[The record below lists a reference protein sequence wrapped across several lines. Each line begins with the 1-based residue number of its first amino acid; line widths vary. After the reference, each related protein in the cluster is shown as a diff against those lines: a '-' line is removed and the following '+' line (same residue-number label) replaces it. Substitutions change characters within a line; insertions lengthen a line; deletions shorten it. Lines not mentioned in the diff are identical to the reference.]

1 MKKKLGVIITLL
13 TLCICLMTPQ
23 MHAQAASGKTTIAV
37 SSGSI
42 NIGQTVTVTAK
53 ALSASG
59 DSAYA
64 NMVLT
69 YDAGILEFVSCTAT
83 YGGGGG
89 SISVANDSF
98 SVTLKAIS
106 AGKASISL
114 SATDGVIFST
124 AEELDSMAGSSTSV
138 TVNNEAAGS
147 STGNNSSAGT
157 TGGNSAGTGSNNNT
171 GSNTNTAALSA
182 DNSLKALTI
191 SPGTLSPAF
200 KGSTTKYT
208 ATVDNSVTSIAV
220 SATPVNE
227 KATIESVTG
236 NTNLAVGANVVKI
249 VVKAENGTTATYK
262 ITVTRQAAGNAG
274 TTGCETTTT
283 GGENGDS
290 ENGDAETPEDTEEVP
305 ATETPAS
312 QADVVINDTTYH
324 ISDSFTEEQIPADF
338 TEATVQ
344 FRGTECRGL
353 TFNKGTISLIY
364 LETDNVDSTIGR
376 FFIYDE
382 TRDVVYDF
390 MKFTSGESS
399 YVIPLLAPLDSVL
412 PDSYVQVSLQMP
424 ESTVMTAYQLPA
436 AEGEEA
442 SDFYVFYAVNQDGT
456 EGWYQYDAAEGT
468 YQRVNGNIT
477 ETADSSSDDLA
488 ELQSEYDELSRKYKD
503 AKSFSRN
510 MIAVIIFVLAV
521 AVVIGLNIIFFG
533 RKKKGKD
540 ELIEDDNVELEDAEY
555 DEDTDEDLD
564 EDEVEDTENDKKH
577 FFGKFHGLRKKRN
590 NADDFLMDEDED
602 FSENQIKKN
611 STQADITIIG
621 TQPEISQE
629 KTIDLVLD
637 EPSQEKTKKAEKI
650 ESERAKVKE
659 TKDAEDDDYFD
670 DEEEYIE
677 EEHPINRAYREW
689 NDYEDEFPAPVK
701 KTVTEQTSEKK
712 SSEENQK
719 TQPEKNET
727 SVKKEKGLEVFD
739 LNDL

>member
-23 MHAQAASGKTTIAV
+23 MHAKAASGKTTIAV
-37 SSGSI
+37 SVGSL

-64 NMVLT
+64 NMVLN
-69 YDAGILEFVSCTAT
+69 YDAGILEFVSCNAT

-89 SISVANDSF
+89 SISVASDSF

-114 SATDGVIFST
+114 SATDGVIYGT
-124 AEELDSMAGSSTSV
+124 EEELDSMAGSSTSV
-138 TVNNEAAGS
+138 TVKNEAAGS
-147 STGNNSSAGT
+147 NTGN
-157 TGGNSAGTGSNNNT
+157 NNNT

-236 NTNLAVGANVVKI
+236 NTNLAVGANVVQI

-262 ITVTRQAAGNAG
+262 ITVTRQAAG
-274 TTGCETTTT
+274 TTGSETTTT
-283 GGENGDS
+283 GGENGDDG
-290 ENGDAETPEDTEEVP
+290 NGDSETPEDTEEVDT
-305 ATETPAS
+305 TETPVSA
-312 QADVVINDTTYH
+312 ADVVINNTTYH
-324 ISDSFTEEQIPADF
+324 IADNFTEEQIPADF
-338 TEATVQ
+338 TEATVN

-353 TFNKGTISLIY
+353 TFDKGTISLIY
-364 LETDNVDSTIGR
+364 LETDNVDATTGR

-390 MKFTSGESS
+390 MKFTAGESS

-412 PDSYVQVSLQMP
+412 PESYVQVSLQMP
-424 ESTVMTAYQLPA
+424 ENTVMTAYQLPV
-436 AEGEEA
+436 EDGEEA
-442 SDFYVFYAVNQDGT
+442 SDFYIFYGVNQDGT

-488 ELQSEYDELSRKYKD
+488 ALQSEYDELSKKYKD

-510 MIAVIIFVLAV
+510 MIAVLIFVLAI
-521 AVVIGLNIIFFG
+521 AVVIILNIVLFG

-540 ELIEDDNVELEDAEY
+540 ELLEDDNVELEDAEY
-555 DEDTDEDLD
+555 DEDID
-564 EDEVEDTENDKKH
+564 EDEVEDTETDKKPL
-577 FFGKFHGLRKKRN
+577 FGKFHGFRKKE
-590 NADDFLMDEDED
+590 DDSLLDEGD
-602 FSENQIKKN
+602 
-611 STQADITIIG
+611 
-621 TQPEISQE
+621 EISQE

-677 EEHPINRAYREW
+677 EDHPINRAYREW
-689 NDYEDEFPAPVK
+689 NDYEDEIPAPVK
-701 KTVTEQTSEKK
+701 KTVTEQTSEQK
-712 SSEENQK
+712 SSEEDQK

>member
-23 MHAQAASGKTTIAV
+23 MHAKAASGKTTIAV
-37 SSGSI
+37 SAGSL

-69 YDAGILEFVSCTAT
+69 YDAGILEFVSCNAT

-89 SISVANDSF
+89 SISVASDSF

-114 SATDGVIFST
+114 SATDGVIYGT
-124 AEELDSMAGSSTSV
+124 EEELDSMAGSSTSV
-138 TVNNEAAGS
+138 TVKNEAAGS
-147 STGNNSSAGT
+147 NTGN
-157 TGGNSAGTGSNNNT
+157 NNNT

-236 NTNLAVGANVVKI
+236 NTNLAVGANVVQI

-262 ITVTRQAAGNAG
+262 ITVTRQAAG
-274 TTGCETTTT
+274 TTGSETTTT
-283 GGENGDS
+283 GGENGDDGNVDS
-290 ENGDAETPEDTEEVP
+290 ETPEDTEEVDT
-305 ATETPAS
+305 TETPVSA
-312 QADVVINDTTYH
+312 ADVVINNTTYH
-324 ISDSFTEEQIPADF
+324 IADNFTEEQIPSDF
-338 TEATVQ
+338 TEATVN
-344 FRGTECRGL
+344 FRGAECRGL

-364 LETDNVDSTIGR
+364 LETDNVDATTGR

-390 MKFTSGESS
+390 MKFTAGESS
-399 YVIPLLAPLDSVL
+399 YAIPLLAPLDSVL
-412 PDSYVQVSLQMP
+412 PESYVQVSLQMP
-424 ESTVMTAYQLPA
+424 ENTVMTAYQLPA
-436 AEGEEA
+436 EDGEEA
-442 SDFYVFYAVNQDGT
+442 SDFYIFYGVNQDGT

-488 ELQSEYDELSRKYKD
+488 ALQSEYDELSKKYKD

-510 MIAVIIFVLAV
+510 MIAVIIFVLAI
-521 AVVIGLNIIFFG
+521 AVVIILNIVLFG

-540 ELIEDDNVELEDAEY
+540 ELLEDNDSENEESEY
-555 DEDTDEDLD
+555 ESDE
-564 EDEVEDTENDKKH
+564 EDEFVEKSPEAPMKNAEN
-577 FFGKFHGLRKKRN
+577 
-590 NADDFLMDEDED
+590 
-602 FSENQIKKN
+602 
-611 STQADITIIG
+611 
-621 TQPEISQE
+621 
-629 KTIDLVLD
+629 
-637 EPSQEKTKKAEKI
+637 TKKASKAGQTARTNKAGKPKKAE
-650 ESERAKVKE
+650 E
-659 TKDAEDDDYFD
+659 TEEAQEFEEDEDDYFD

-689 NDYEDEFPAPVK
+689 NDYEDEIPSPSK
-701 KTVTEQTSEKK
+701 KPVTEEMSEKK
-712 SSEENQK
+712 SPIENEKMDVPQ
-719 TQPEKNET
+719 KNE
-727 SVKKEKGLEVFD
+727 KGMEVFD

>member
-23 MHAQAASGKTTIAV
+23 MHAKAASGKTTIAV
-37 SSGSI
+37 SAGSL

-69 YDAGILEFVSCTAT
+69 YDAGILEFVSCNAT

-89 SISVANDSF
+89 SISVASDSF

-114 SATDGVIFST
+114 SATDGVIYGT
-124 AEELDSMAGSSTSV
+124 EEELDSMAGSSTSV
-138 TVNNEAAGS
+138 TVKNEAAGS
-147 STGNNSSAGT
+147 NTGNNSSAGNN
-157 TGGNSAGTGSNNNT
+157 GSSGSNGNAGNGSSSGTGSNNNT
-171 GSNTNTAALSA
+171 GSNTAALSA

-236 NTNLAVGANVVKI
+236 NTNLAVGTNVVKI

-262 ITVTRQAAGNAG
+262 ITVTRQDAGNSGSAAA
-274 TTGCETTTT
+274 TT
-283 GGENGDS
+283 GGENGDDG
-290 ENGDAETPEDTEEVP
+290 NGDSETPEDTEEVDT
-305 ATETPAS
+305 TETPVSA
-312 QADVVINDTTYH
+312 ADVVINNTTYH
-324 ISDSFTEEQIPADF
+324 IADNFTEEQIPADF
-338 TEATVQ
+338 TEATVH

-364 LETDNVDSTIGR
+364 LETDNVDATTGR

-390 MKFTSGESS
+390 MKFTAGESS

-412 PDSYVQVSLQMP
+412 PESYVQVSLQMP
-424 ESTVMTAYQLPA
+424 ENTVMTAYQLPV
-436 AEGEEA
+436 EDGEEA
-442 SDFYVFYAVNQDGT
+442 SDFYIFYGVNQDGT

-488 ELQSEYDELSRKYKD
+488 ALQSEYDELSKKYKD

-510 MIAVIIFVLAV
+510 MIAVLIFVLAI
-521 AVVIGLNIIFFG
+521 AVVIILNIVLFG

-540 ELIEDDNVELEDAEY
+540 ELLEDNDSENEESEY
-555 DEDTDEDLD
+555 ESDE
-564 EDEVEDTENDKKH
+564 EDEFVEKSPEAPMKNAEN
-577 FFGKFHGLRKKRN
+577 
-590 NADDFLMDEDED
+590 
-602 FSENQIKKN
+602 
-611 STQADITIIG
+611 
-621 TQPEISQE
+621 
-629 KTIDLVLD
+629 
-637 EPSQEKTKKAEKI
+637 TKKASKAGQTARTNKAGKPKKAE
-650 ESERAKVKE
+650 E
-659 TKDAEDDDYFD
+659 TEEAQEFEEDEDDYFD

-689 NDYEDEFPAPVK
+689 NDYEDEIPSQSK
-701 KTVTEQTSEKK
+701 KPVTEETSEKE
-712 SSEENQK
+712 SSTENVKMDEQ
-719 TQPEKNET
+719 QKNET
-727 SVKKEKGLEVFD
+727 SIKNEKGLEVFD

>member
-23 MHAQAASGKTTIAV
+23 MHAKAASGKTTIAV
-37 SSGSI
+37 SAGSL

-59 DSAYA
+59 NSAYA

-69 YDAGILEFVSCTAT
+69 YDAGILEFVSCNAT

-89 SISVANDSF
+89 SISVASDSF
-98 SVTLKAIS
+98 SVTLKAIA

-138 TVNNEAAGS
+138 TVKNEAAG
-147 STGNNSSAGT
+147 
-157 TGGNSAGTGSNNNT
+157 GNSTNNGSSGSNGNAGNGSSSGTGSNNNT

-208 ATVDNSVTSIAV
+208 AAVDNSVTSIAV

-227 KATIESVTG
+227 KATVESVTG

-262 ITVTRQAAGNAG
+262 ITVTRQAAG
-274 TTGCETTTT
+274 TTGSETTTT
-283 GGENGDS
+283 GGENGDDG
-290 ENGDAETPEDTEEVP
+290 NGDSETPEDTEEVDT
-305 ATETPAS
+305 TETPVSA
-312 QADVVINDTTYH
+312 ADVVINNTTYH
-324 ISDSFTEEQIPADF
+324 IADNFTEEQIPADF
-338 TEATVQ
+338 TEATVN

-353 TFNKGTISLIY
+353 TFDKGTISLIY
-364 LETDNVDSTIGR
+364 LETDNVDATTGR

-390 MKFTSGESS
+390 MKFTAGESS

-488 ELQSEYDELSRKYKD
+488 ALQSEYDELSKKYKD

-510 MIAVIIFVLAV
+510 MIAVIIFVLAI
-521 AVVIGLNIIFFG
+521 AVVVILNIMLFG

-540 ELIEDDNVELEDAEY
+540 ELLEDDDSENEESEY
-555 DEDTDEDLD
+555 ESDE
-564 EDEVEDTENDKKH
+564 EDEFVEKSPEAPMKNAEN
-577 FFGKFHGLRKKRN
+577 
-590 NADDFLMDEDED
+590 
-602 FSENQIKKN
+602 
-611 STQADITIIG
+611 
-621 TQPEISQE
+621 
-629 KTIDLVLD
+629 
-637 EPSQEKTKKAEKI
+637 TKKASKAGQTARTNKAGKPKKAE
-650 ESERAKVKE
+650 E
-659 TKDAEDDDYFD
+659 TEEAQEFEEDEDDYFD

-689 NDYEDEFPAPVK
+689 NDYEDEIPSPSK
-701 KTVTEQTSEKK
+701 KPVTEEMSEKK
-712 SSEENQK
+712 SPIENEKMDVPQ
-719 TQPEKNET
+719 KNE
-727 SVKKEKGLEVFD
+727 KGMEVFD

>member
-23 MHAQAASGKTTIAV
+23 MHARAASGKTTIAV
-37 SSGSI
+37 SASSL

-69 YDAGILEFVSCTAT
+69 YDAGILEFVSCNAT

-89 SISVANDSF
+89 SISVASDSF

-114 SATDGVIFST
+114 SATDGVIYGT
-124 AEELDSMAGSSTSV
+124 EEELDSMAGSSTSV
-138 TVNNEAAGS
+138 TVKNEAAGS
-147 STGNNSSAGT
+147 NGNAGNGSS
-157 TGGNSAGTGSNNNT
+157 SGTGSNNNT
-171 GSNTNTAALSA
+171 GSNTAALSA

-236 NTNLAVGANVVKI
+236 NTNLAVGANVVQI

-262 ITVTRQAAGNAG
+262 ITVTRQATG
-274 TTGCETTTT
+274 TTGSETTTT

-290 ENGDAETPEDTEEVP
+290 GNSDDGNDDSGDPGDTEEVD
-305 ATETPAS
+305 ATETPVPA
-312 QADVVINDTTYH
+312 ADVVINNTTYH
-324 ISDSFTEEQIPADF
+324 IADNFTEEQIPADF
-338 TEATVQ
+338 TETTVN
-344 FRGTECRGL
+344 FRGAECRGL
-353 TFNKGTISLIY
+353 TFDKGTISLIY
-364 LETDNVDSTIGR
+364 LETDNVDATTGR

-390 MKFTSGESS
+390 MKFTAGESS

-412 PDSYVQVSLQMP
+412 PESYVQVSLQML
-424 ESTVMTAYQLPA
+424 ENTVMTAYQLPA
-436 AEGEEA
+436 EDGEEA
-442 SDFYVFYAVNQDGT
+442 SDFYIFYAVNQDGT

-488 ELQSEYDELSRKYKD
+488 ALQSQYDELSKKYKD

-510 MIAVIIFVLAV
+510 MIAVLIFVLAI
-521 AVVIGLNIIFFG
+521 AVVIILNIMLFG

-540 ELIEDDNVELEDAEY
+540 ELSED
-555 DEDTDEDLD
+555 
-564 EDEVEDTENDKKH
+564 ND
-577 FFGKFHGLRKKRN
+577 
-590 NADDFLMDEDED
+590 
-602 FSENQIKKN
+602 
-611 STQADITIIG
+611 
-621 TQPEISQE
+621 PE
-629 KTIDLVLD
+629 LD
-637 EPSQEKTKKAEKI
+637 EPENEDDEANEETETEKKPFLGKFRGFRKKEKN
-650 ESERAKVKE
+650 
-659 TKDAEDDDYFD
+659 EDEDDYFD

-689 NDYEDEFPAPVK
+689 NDYEDEIPSTSEK
-701 KTVTEQTSEKK
+701 SVTEEKSEKK
-712 SSEENQK
+712 SSTENEKMDVLQ
-719 TQPEKNET
+719 KNET
-727 SVKKEKGLEVFD
+727 SVKNEKGMEVFD

>member
-23 MHAQAASGKTTIAV
+23 MHAKAASGKTTIAV
-37 SSGSI
+37 SAGSL

-69 YDAGILEFVSCTAT
+69 YDAGILEFVSCNAT

-89 SISVANDSF
+89 SISVASDSF

-114 SATDGVIFST
+114 SATDGVIYGT
-124 AEELDSMAGSSTSV
+124 EEELDSMAGSSTSV
-138 TVNNEAAGS
+138 TVKNEAAGS
-147 STGNNSSAGT
+147 NTGN
-157 TGGNSAGTGSNNNT
+157 NNNT

-191 SPGTLSPAF
+191 SPGTLSLAF

-236 NTNLAVGANVVKI
+236 NTNLAVGANVVQI

-262 ITVTRQAAGNAG
+262 ITVTRQAAG
-274 TTGCETTTT
+274 TTGSETTTT
-283 GGENGDS
+283 GGENGDDGNVDS
-290 ENGDAETPEDTEEVP
+290 ETPEDTEEVDT
-305 ATETPAS
+305 TETPVSA
-312 QADVVINDTTYH
+312 ADVVINNTTYH
-324 ISDSFTEEQIPADF
+324 IADNFTEEQIPSDF
-338 TEATVQ
+338 TEATVN
-344 FRGTECRGL
+344 FRGAECRGL

-364 LETDNVDSTIGR
+364 LETDNVDATTGR

-390 MKFTSGESS
+390 MKFTAGESS
-399 YVIPLLAPLDSVL
+399 YAIPLLAPLDSVL
-412 PDSYVQVSLQMP
+412 PESYVQVSLQMP
-424 ESTVMTAYQLPA
+424 ENTVMTAYQLPA
-436 AEGEEA
+436 EDGEEA
-442 SDFYVFYAVNQDGT
+442 SDFYIFYGVNQDGT

-488 ELQSEYDELSRKYKD
+488 ALQSEYDELSKKYKD

-510 MIAVIIFVLAV
+510 MIAVLIFVLAI
-521 AVVIGLNIIFFG
+521 AVVIILNIVLFG

-540 ELIEDDNVELEDAEY
+540 ELLEDNDSENEESEY
-555 DEDTDEDLD
+555 ESDE
-564 EDEVEDTENDKKH
+564 EDEFVEKSPEAPMKNAEN
-577 FFGKFHGLRKKRN
+577 
-590 NADDFLMDEDED
+590 
-602 FSENQIKKN
+602 
-611 STQADITIIG
+611 
-621 TQPEISQE
+621 
-629 KTIDLVLD
+629 
-637 EPSQEKTKKAEKI
+637 TKKASKAGQTARTNKAGKPKKAE
-650 ESERAKVKE
+650 E
-659 TKDAEDDDYFD
+659 TEEAQEFEEDEDDYFD

-689 NDYEDEFPAPVK
+689 NDYEDEIPSPSK
-701 KTVTEQTSEKK
+701 KPVTEEMSEKK
-712 SSEENQK
+712 SPIENEKMDVPQ
-719 TQPEKNET
+719 KNET
-727 SVKKEKGLEVFD
+727 SVKNEKGMEVFD

>member
-23 MHAQAASGKTTIAV
+23 MHAKAASGKTTIAV
-37 SSGSI
+37 SAGSL

-69 YDAGILEFVSCTAT
+69 YDAGILEFVSCNAT

-89 SISVANDSF
+89 SISVASDSF
-98 SVTLKAIS
+98 SVTLKAIA

-138 TVNNEAAGS
+138 TVKNEAAG
-147 STGNNSSAGT
+147 
-157 TGGNSAGTGSNNNT
+157 GNSTNNGSSGSNGNAGNGSSSGTGSNNNT

-191 SPGTLSPAF
+191 SLGTLSPAF

-208 ATVDNSVTSIAV
+208 AAVDNSVTSIAV

-227 KATIESVTG
+227 KATVESVTG

-262 ITVTRQAAGNAG
+262 ITVTRQAAG
-274 TTGCETTTT
+274 TTGSETTTT
-283 GGENGDS
+283 GGENGDDG
-290 ENGDAETPEDTEEVP
+290 NGDSETPEDTEEVDT
-305 ATETPAS
+305 TETPVSA
-312 QADVVINDTTYH
+312 ADVVINNTTYH
-324 ISDSFTEEQIPADF
+324 IADNFTEEQIPADF
-338 TEATVQ
+338 TEATVN

-353 TFNKGTISLIY
+353 TFDKGTISLIY
-364 LETDNVDSTIGR
+364 LETDNVDATTGR

-382 TRDVVYDF
+382 TRDVAYDF
-390 MKFTSGESS
+390 MKFTAGESS
-399 YVIPLLAPLDSVL
+399 YAIPLLAPFDSVL
-412 PDSYVQVSLQMP
+412 PESYVQVSLQMP
-424 ESTVMTAYQLPA
+424 ENTVMTAYQLPV
-436 AEGEEA
+436 EDGEEA
-442 SDFYVFYAVNQDGT
+442 SDFYIFYGVNQDGT

-488 ELQSEYDELSRKYKD
+488 ALQSEYDELSKKYKD

-510 MIAVIIFVLAV
+510 MIAVLIFVLAI
-521 AVVIGLNIIFFG
+521 AVVIILNIVLFG

-540 ELIEDDNVELEDAEY
+540 ELLEDDDSENEESEY
-555 DEDTDEDLD
+555 ESDE
-564 EDEVEDTENDKKH
+564 EDEFVEKSPEAPMKNAEN
-577 FFGKFHGLRKKRN
+577 
-590 NADDFLMDEDED
+590 
-602 FSENQIKKN
+602 
-611 STQADITIIG
+611 
-621 TQPEISQE
+621 
-629 KTIDLVLD
+629 
-637 EPSQEKTKKAEKI
+637 TKKASKAGQTARTNKAGKPKKAE
-650 ESERAKVKE
+650 E
-659 TKDAEDDDYFD
+659 TEEAQEFEEDEDDYFD

-689 NDYEDEFPAPVK
+689 NDYEDEIPSQSK
-701 KTVTEQTSEKK
+701 KPVTEETSEKE
-712 SSEENQK
+712 SSTENVKMDEQ
-719 TQPEKNET
+719 QKNET
-727 SVKKEKGLEVFD
+727 SIKNEKGLEVFD

>member
-23 MHAQAASGKTTIAV
+23 MHAKAASGKTTIAV
-37 SSGSI
+37 SAGSL

-69 YDAGILEFVSCTAT
+69 YDAGILEFVSCNAT

-89 SISVANDSF
+89 SISVASDSF

-114 SATDGVIFST
+114 SATDGVIYGT
-124 AEELDSMAGSSTSV
+124 EEELDSMAGSSTSV
-138 TVNNEAAGS
+138 TVKNEAAGS
-147 STGNNSSAGT
+147 NTGNNS
-157 TGGNSAGTGSNNNT
+157 NT

-227 KATIESVTG
+227 KATVESVTG

-262 ITVTRQAAGNAG
+262 ITVTRQAAG
-274 TTGCETTTT
+274 TTGSETTTT
-283 GGENGDS
+283 GGENGDDGNVDS
-290 ENGDAETPEDTEEVP
+290 ETPEDTEEVDT
-305 ATETPAS
+305 TETPVSA
-312 QADVVINDTTYH
+312 ADVVINNTTYH
-324 ISDSFTEEQIPADF
+324 IADNFTEEQIPSDF
-338 TEATVQ
+338 TEATVN
-344 FRGTECRGL
+344 FRGAECRGL

-364 LETDNVDSTIGR
+364 LETDNVDATTGR

-390 MKFTSGESS
+390 MKFTAGESS
-399 YVIPLLAPLDSVL
+399 YAIPLLAPLDSVL
-412 PDSYVQVSLQMP
+412 PESYVQVSLQMP
-424 ESTVMTAYQLPA
+424 ENTVMTAYQLPA
-436 AEGEEA
+436 EDGEEA
-442 SDFYVFYAVNQDGT
+442 SDFYIFYGVNQDGT

-488 ELQSEYDELSRKYKD
+488 ALQSEYDELSKKYKD

-510 MIAVIIFVLAV
+510 MIAVLIFVLAI
-521 AVVIGLNIIFFG
+521 AVVIILNIVLFG

-540 ELIEDDNVELEDAEY
+540 ELLEDDNVELEDAEY
-555 DEDTDEDLD
+555 DEDID
-564 EDEVEDTENDKKH
+564 EDEVEDTETDKKPL
-577 FFGKFHGLRKKRN
+577 FGKFHGFRKKE
-590 NADDFLMDEDED
+590 DDSLLDEGD
-602 FSENQIKKN
+602 
-611 STQADITIIG
+611 
-621 TQPEISQE
+621 EISQE

-677 EEHPINRAYREW
+677 EDHPINRAYREW
-689 NDYEDEFPAPVK
+689 NDYEDEIPTPVK
-701 KTVTEQTSEKK
+701 KTVTEQTSEQK
-712 SSEENQK
+712 SSEEDQK
-719 TQPEKNET
+719 NQPEKNET
-727 SVKKEKGLEVFD
+727 CVKKEKGLEVFD

>member
-23 MHAQAASGKTTIAV
+23 MHAKAASGKTTIAV
-37 SSGSI
+37 SAGSL

-69 YDAGILEFVSCTAT
+69 YDAGILEFVSCNAT

-89 SISVANDSF
+89 SISVASDSF
-98 SVTLKAIS
+98 SVTLKAIA

-138 TVNNEAAGS
+138 TVKNEAAG
-147 STGNNSSAGT
+147 
-157 TGGNSAGTGSNNNT
+157 GNSTNNGSSGSNGNAGNGSSSGTGSNNNT

-262 ITVTRQAAGNAG
+262 ITVTRQAAG
-274 TTGCETTTT
+274 TTGSETTTT
-283 GGENGDS
+283 GGENGDDG
-290 ENGDAETPEDTEEVP
+290 NGDSETPEDTEEVDT
-305 ATETPAS
+305 TETPVSA
-312 QADVVINDTTYH
+312 ADVVINNTTYH
-324 ISDSFTEEQIPADF
+324 IADNFTEEQIPADF
-338 TEATVQ
+338 TEATVN

-353 TFNKGTISLIY
+353 TFDKGTISLIY
-364 LETDNVDSTIGR
+364 LETDNVDATTGR

-390 MKFTSGESS
+390 MKFTAGESS
-399 YVIPLLAPLDSVL
+399 YAIPLLAPFDSVL
-412 PDSYVQVSLQMP
+412 PESYVQVSLQMP
-424 ESTVMTAYQLPA
+424 ENTVMTAYQLPV
-436 AEGEEA
+436 EDGEEA
-442 SDFYVFYAVNQDGT
+442 SDFYIFYGVNQDGT

-488 ELQSEYDELSRKYKD
+488 ALQSEYDELSKKYKD

-510 MIAVIIFVLAV
+510 MIAVLIFVLAI
-521 AVVIGLNIIFFG
+521 AVVIILNIVLFG

-540 ELIEDDNVELEDAEY
+540 ELLEDDDSENEESEY
-555 DEDTDEDLD
+555 ESDE
-564 EDEVEDTENDKKH
+564 EDEFVEKSPEAPMKNAEN
-577 FFGKFHGLRKKRN
+577 
-590 NADDFLMDEDED
+590 
-602 FSENQIKKN
+602 
-611 STQADITIIG
+611 
-621 TQPEISQE
+621 
-629 KTIDLVLD
+629 
-637 EPSQEKTKKAEKI
+637 TKKASKAGQTARTNKAGKPKKAE
-650 ESERAKVKE
+650 E
-659 TKDAEDDDYFD
+659 TEEAQEFEEDEDDYFD

-689 NDYEDEFPAPVK
+689 NDYEDEIPSQSK
-701 KTVTEQTSEKK
+701 KPVTEETSEKE
-712 SSEENQK
+712 SSTENVKMDEQ
-719 TQPEKNET
+719 QKNET
-727 SVKKEKGLEVFD
+727 SIKNEKGLEVFD

>member
-23 MHAQAASGKTTIAV
+23 MHAKAASGKTTIAV
-37 SSGSI
+37 SAGSL

-69 YDAGILEFVSCTAT
+69 YDAGILEFVSCNAT

-89 SISVANDSF
+89 SISVASDSF

-114 SATDGVIFST
+114 SATDGVIYGT
-124 AEELDSMAGSSTSV
+124 EEELDSMAGSSTSV
-138 TVNNEAAGS
+138 TVKNEAAGS
-147 STGNNSSAGT
+147 NTGNNSSAGNN
-157 TGGNSAGTGSNNNT
+157 GSSGSNGNAGNGSSSGTGSNNNT
-171 GSNTNTAALSA
+171 GSNTAALSA

-208 ATVDNSVTSIAV
+208 AAVDNSVTSIVV

-227 KATIESVTG
+227 KATVESVTG

-262 ITVTRQAAGNAG
+262 ITVTRQAAG
-274 TTGCETTTT
+274 TTGSETTTT
-283 GGENGDS
+283 GGENGDDG
-290 ENGDAETPEDTEEVP
+290 NGDSETPEDTEEVDT
-305 ATETPAS
+305 TETPVSA
-312 QADVVINDTTYH
+312 ADVVINNTTYH
-324 ISDSFTEEQIPADF
+324 IADNFTEEQIPADF
-338 TEATVQ
+338 TEATVN

-353 TFNKGTISLIY
+353 TFDKGTISLIY
-364 LETDNVDSTIGR
+364 LETDNVDATTGR

-390 MKFTSGESS
+390 MKFTAGESS

-412 PDSYVQVSLQMP
+412 PESYVQVSLQMP
-424 ESTVMTAYQLPA
+424 ENTVMTAYQLPV
-436 AEGEEA
+436 EDGEEA
-442 SDFYVFYAVNQDGT
+442 SDFYIFYGVNQDGT

-488 ELQSEYDELSRKYKD
+488 ALQSEYDELSKKYKD

-510 MIAVIIFVLAV
+510 MIAVIIFVLAIA
-521 AVVIGLNIIFFG
+521 AVVILNIVLFG

-540 ELIEDDNVELEDAEY
+540 ELLEDDDSENEESEY
-555 DEDTDEDLD
+555 ESDE
-564 EDEVEDTENDKKH
+564 EDEFVEKSPEAPMKNAEN
-577 FFGKFHGLRKKRN
+577 
-590 NADDFLMDEDED
+590 
-602 FSENQIKKN
+602 
-611 STQADITIIG
+611 
-621 TQPEISQE
+621 
-629 KTIDLVLD
+629 
-637 EPSQEKTKKAEKI
+637 TKKASKAGQTARTNKAGKPKKAE
-650 ESERAKVKE
+650 E
-659 TKDAEDDDYFD
+659 TEEAQEFEEDEDDYFD

-689 NDYEDEFPAPVK
+689 NDYEDEIPSQSK
-701 KTVTEQTSEKK
+701 KPVTEETSEKE
-712 SSEENQK
+712 SSTENVKMDEQ
-719 TQPEKNET
+719 QKNET
-727 SVKKEKGLEVFD
+727 SIKNEKGLEVFD

>member
-23 MHAQAASGKTTIAV
+23 MHAKAASGKTTIAV
-37 SSGSI
+37 SAGSL

-53 ALSASG
+53 AFSASG

-69 YDAGILEFVSCTAT
+69 YDAGILEFVSCNAT

-89 SISVANDSF
+89 SISVASDSF

-114 SATDGVIFST
+114 SATDGVIYGT
-124 AEELDSMAGSSTSV
+124 EEELDSMAGSSTSV
-138 TVNNEAAGS
+138 TVKNEAAGS
-147 STGNNSSAGT
+147 NTGNNSSAGNN
-157 TGGNSAGTGSNNNT
+157 GSSGSNGNAGN

-262 ITVTRQAAGNAG
+262 ITVTRQAAG
-274 TTGCETTTT
+274 TTGSETTTT
-283 GGENGDS
+283 GGENGDDG
-290 ENGDAETPEDTEEVP
+290 NGDSETPEDTEEVD
-305 ATETPAS
+305 ATETPVPA
-312 QADVVINDTTYH
+312 ADVVINNTTYH
-324 ISDSFTEEQIPADF
+324 IADNFTEEQIPADF
-338 TEATVQ
+338 TEATVN
-344 FRGTECRGL
+344 FRGAECRGL

-364 LETDNVDSTIGR
+364 LETDNVDATTGR

-390 MKFTSGESS
+390 MKFTAGESS
-399 YVIPLLAPLDSVL
+399 YAIPLLAPLDSVL
-412 PDSYVQVSLQMP
+412 PESYVQVSLQMP
-424 ESTVMTAYQLPA
+424 ENTVMTAYQLPA
-436 AEGEEA
+436 EDGEEA
-442 SDFYVFYAVNQDGT
+442 SDFYIFYGVNQDGT

-488 ELQSEYDELSRKYKD
+488 ALQSEYDELSKKYKD

-510 MIAVIIFVLAV
+510 MIAVLIFVLAI
-521 AVVIGLNIIFFG
+521 AVVIILNIVLFG

-540 ELIEDDNVELEDAEY
+540 ELLEDDNVELEDAEY
-555 DEDTDEDLD
+555 DEDID
-564 EDEVEDTENDKKH
+564 EDEVEDTETDKKPL
-577 FFGKFHGLRKKRN
+577 FGKFHGFRKKE
-590 NADDFLMDEDED
+590 DDSLLDEGD
-602 FSENQIKKN
+602 
-611 STQADITIIG
+611 
-621 TQPEISQE
+621 EISQE

-677 EEHPINRAYREW
+677 EDHPINRAYREW
-689 NDYEDEFPAPVK
+689 NDYEDEIPAPVK
-701 KTVTEQTSEKK
+701 KTVTEQTSEQK
-712 SSEENQK
+712 SSEEDQK

>member
-23 MHAQAASGKTTIAV
+23 MHAKAASGKTTIAV
-37 SSGSI
+37 SAGSL

-69 YDAGILEFVSCTAT
+69 YDAGILEFVSCNAT

-89 SISVANDSF
+89 SISVASDSF

-114 SATDGVIFST
+114 SATDGVIYGT
-124 AEELDSMAGSSTSV
+124 EEELDSMAGSSTSV
-138 TVNNEAAGS
+138 TVKNEAAGS
-147 STGNNSSAGT
+147 NTGN
-157 TGGNSAGTGSNNNT
+157 NNNT

-236 NTNLAVGANVVKI
+236 NTNLAVGANVVQI

-262 ITVTRQAAGNAG
+262 ITVTRQAAG
-274 TTGCETTTT
+274 TTGSETTTT
-283 GGENGDS
+283 GGENGDDGNVDS
-290 ENGDAETPEDTEEVP
+290 ETPEDTEEVDT
-305 ATETPAS
+305 TETPVSA
-312 QADVVINDTTYH
+312 ADVVINNTTYH
-324 ISDSFTEEQIPADF
+324 IADNFTEEQIPSDF
-338 TEATVQ
+338 TEATVN
-344 FRGTECRGL
+344 FRGAECRGL

-364 LETDNVDSTIGR
+364 LETDNVDATTGR

-390 MKFTSGESS
+390 MKFTAGESS
-399 YVIPLLAPLDSVL
+399 YAIPLLAPLDSVL
-412 PDSYVQVSLQMP
+412 PESYVQVSLQMP
-424 ESTVMTAYQLPA
+424 ENTVMTAYQLPA
-436 AEGEEA
+436 EDGEEA
-442 SDFYVFYAVNQDGT
+442 SDFYIFYGVNQDGT

-488 ELQSEYDELSRKYKD
+488 ALQSEYDELSKKYKD

-510 MIAVIIFVLAV
+510 MIAVLIFVLAI
-521 AVVIGLNIIFFG
+521 AVVIILNIVLFG

-540 ELIEDDNVELEDAEY
+540 ELLEDNDSENEESEY
-555 DEDTDEDLD
+555 GSDE
-564 EDEVEDTENDKKH
+564 EDEFVEKSPEAPMKNAEN
-577 FFGKFHGLRKKRN
+577 
-590 NADDFLMDEDED
+590 
-602 FSENQIKKN
+602 
-611 STQADITIIG
+611 
-621 TQPEISQE
+621 
-629 KTIDLVLD
+629 
-637 EPSQEKTKKAEKI
+637 TKKASKAGQTARTNKAGKPKKAE
-650 ESERAKVKE
+650 E
-659 TKDAEDDDYFD
+659 TEEAQEFEEDEDDYFD

-689 NDYEDEFPAPVK
+689 NDYEDEIPSPSK
-701 KTVTEQTSEKK
+701 KPVTEEMSEKK
-712 SSEENQK
+712 SPIENEKMDVPQ
-719 TQPEKNET
+719 KNE
-727 SVKKEKGLEVFD
+727 KGMEVFD

>member
-23 MHAQAASGKTTIAV
+23 MHAKAASGKTTIAV
-37 SSGSI
+37 SAGSL

-69 YDAGILEFVSCTAT
+69 YDAGILEFVSCNAT

-89 SISVANDSF
+89 SISVASDSF
-98 SVTLKAIS
+98 SVTLKAIA

-138 TVNNEAAGS
+138 TVKNEAAG
-147 STGNNSSAGT
+147 
-157 TGGNSAGTGSNNNT
+157 GNSTNNGSSGSNGNAGNGSSSGTGSNNNT
-171 GSNTNTAALSA
+171 GSNTNTAALYA

-208 ATVDNSVTSIAV
+208 AAVDNSVTSIAV

-227 KATIESVTG
+227 KATVESVTG

-262 ITVTRQAAGNAG
+262 ITVTRQAAG
-274 TTGCETTTT
+274 TTGSETTTT
-283 GGENGDS
+283 GGENGDDG
-290 ENGDAETPEDTEEVP
+290 NGDSETPEDTEEVDT
-305 ATETPAS
+305 TETPVSA
-312 QADVVINDTTYH
+312 ADVVINNTTYH
-324 ISDSFTEEQIPADF
+324 IADNFTEEQIPADF
-338 TEATVQ
+338 TEATVN

-353 TFNKGTISLIY
+353 TFDKGTISLIY
-364 LETDNVDSTIGR
+364 LETDNVDATTGR

-382 TRDVVYDF
+382 TRDVAYDF
-390 MKFTSGESS
+390 MKFTAGESS
-399 YVIPLLAPLDSVL
+399 YAIPLLAPFDSVL
-412 PDSYVQVSLQMP
+412 PESYVQVSLQMP
-424 ESTVMTAYQLPA
+424 ENTVMTAYQLPV
-436 AEGEEA
+436 EDGEEA
-442 SDFYVFYAVNQDGT
+442 SDFYIFYGVNQDGT

-488 ELQSEYDELSRKYKD
+488 ALQSEYDELSKKYKD

-510 MIAVIIFVLAV
+510 MIAVLIFVLAI
-521 AVVIGLNIIFFG
+521 AVVIILNIVLFG

-540 ELIEDDNVELEDAEY
+540 ELLEDDDSENEESEY
-555 DEDTDEDLD
+555 ESDE
-564 EDEVEDTENDKKH
+564 EDEFVEKSPEAPMKNAEN
-577 FFGKFHGLRKKRN
+577 
-590 NADDFLMDEDED
+590 
-602 FSENQIKKN
+602 
-611 STQADITIIG
+611 
-621 TQPEISQE
+621 
-629 KTIDLVLD
+629 
-637 EPSQEKTKKAEKI
+637 TKKASKAGQTARTNKAGKPKKAE
-650 ESERAKVKE
+650 E
-659 TKDAEDDDYFD
+659 TEEAQEFEEDEDDYFD

-689 NDYEDEFPAPVK
+689 NDYEDEIPSQSK
-701 KTVTEQTSEKK
+701 KPVTEETSEKE
-712 SSEENQK
+712 SSTENVKMDEQ
-719 TQPEKNET
+719 QKNET
-727 SVKKEKGLEVFD
+727 SIKNEKGLEVFD

>member
-23 MHAQAASGKTTIAV
+23 MHAKAASGKTTIAV
-37 SSGSI
+37 SAGSL

-69 YDAGILEFVSCTAT
+69 YDAGILEFVSCNAT

-89 SISVANDSF
+89 SISVASDSF
-98 SVTLKAIS
+98 SVTLKAIA

-138 TVNNEAAGS
+138 TVKNEAAG
-147 STGNNSSAGT
+147 
-157 TGGNSAGTGSNNNT
+157 GNSTNNGSSGSNGNAGNGSSSGTGSNNNT

-262 ITVTRQAAGNAG
+262 ITVTRQAAG
-274 TTGCETTTT
+274 TTGSETTTT
-283 GGENGDS
+283 GGENGDDG
-290 ENGDAETPEDTEEVP
+290 NGDSETPEDTEEVD
-305 ATETPAS
+305 ATETPVPA
-312 QADVVINDTTYH
+312 ADVVINNTTYH
-324 ISDSFTEEQIPADF
+324 IADNFTEEQIPADF
-338 TEATVQ
+338 TEATVN
-344 FRGTECRGL
+344 FRGAECRGL

-364 LETDNVDSTIGR
+364 LETDNVDATTGR

-390 MKFTSGESS
+390 MKFTAGESS
-399 YVIPLLAPLDSVL
+399 YAIPLLAPLDSVL
-412 PDSYVQVSLQMP
+412 PESYVQVSLQMP
-424 ESTVMTAYQLPA
+424 ENTVMTAYQLPA
-436 AEGEEA
+436 EDGEEA
-442 SDFYVFYAVNQDGT
+442 SDFYIFYGVNQDGT

-488 ELQSEYDELSRKYKD
+488 ALQSEYDELSKKYKD

-510 MIAVIIFVLAV
+510 MIAVLIFVLAI
-521 AVVIGLNIIFFG
+521 AVVIILNIVLFG

-540 ELIEDDNVELEDAEY
+540 ELLEDDDSENEESEY
-555 DEDTDEDLD
+555 ESDE
-564 EDEVEDTENDKKH
+564 EDEFVEKSPEAPMKNAEN
-577 FFGKFHGLRKKRN
+577 
-590 NADDFLMDEDED
+590 
-602 FSENQIKKN
+602 
-611 STQADITIIG
+611 
-621 TQPEISQE
+621 
-629 KTIDLVLD
+629 
-637 EPSQEKTKKAEKI
+637 TKKASKAGQTARTNKAGKPKKAE
-650 ESERAKVKE
+650 E
-659 TKDAEDDDYFD
+659 TEEAQEFEEDEDDYFD

-689 NDYEDEFPAPVK
+689 NDYEDEIPSQSK
-701 KTVTEQTSEKK
+701 KPVTEETSEKE
-712 SSEENQK
+712 SSTENVKMDEQ
-719 TQPEKNET
+719 QKNET
-727 SVKKEKGLEVFD
+727 SIKNEKGLEVFD

>member
-23 MHAQAASGKTTIAV
+23 MHAKAVSGKTTIAV
-37 SSGSI
+37 SAGSL

-69 YDAGILEFVSCTAT
+69 YDAGILEFVSCNAT

-89 SISVANDSF
+89 SISVASDSF

-114 SATDGVIFST
+114 SATDGVIYGT
-124 AEELDSMAGSSTSV
+124 EEELDSMAGSSTSV
-138 TVNNEAAGS
+138 TVKNEAAGS
-147 STGNNSSAGT
+147 NTGN
-157 TGGNSAGTGSNNNT
+157 NNNT

-236 NTNLAVGANVVKI
+236 NTNLAVGANVVQI

-262 ITVTRQAAGNAG
+262 ITVTRQAAG
-274 TTGCETTTT
+274 TTGSETTTT
-283 GGENGDS
+283 GGENGDDGNVDS
-290 ENGDAETPEDTEEVP
+290 ETPEDTEEVDT
-305 ATETPAS
+305 TETPVSA
-312 QADVVINDTTYH
+312 ADVVINNTTYH
-324 ISDSFTEEQIPADF
+324 IADNFTEEQIPSDF
-338 TEATVQ
+338 TEATVN
-344 FRGTECRGL
+344 FRGAECRGL

-364 LETDNVDSTIGR
+364 LETDNVDATTGR

-390 MKFTSGESS
+390 MKFTAGESS
-399 YVIPLLAPLDSVL
+399 YAIPLLAPLDSVL
-412 PDSYVQVSLQMP
+412 PESYVQVSLQMP
-424 ESTVMTAYQLPA
+424 ENTVMTAYQLPA
-436 AEGEEA
+436 EDGEEA
-442 SDFYVFYAVNQDGT
+442 SDFYIFYGVNQDGT

-488 ELQSEYDELSRKYKD
+488 ALQSEYDELSKKYKD

-510 MIAVIIFVLAV
+510 MIAVLIFVLAI
-521 AVVIGLNIIFFG
+521 AVVIILNIVLFG

-540 ELIEDDNVELEDAEY
+540 ELLEDNDSENEESEY
-555 DEDTDEDLD
+555 ESDE
-564 EDEVEDTENDKKH
+564 EDEFVEKSPEAPMKNAEN
-577 FFGKFHGLRKKRN
+577 
-590 NADDFLMDEDED
+590 
-602 FSENQIKKN
+602 
-611 STQADITIIG
+611 
-621 TQPEISQE
+621 
-629 KTIDLVLD
+629 
-637 EPSQEKTKKAEKI
+637 TKKASKAGQTARTNKAGKPKKAE
-650 ESERAKVKE
+650 E
-659 TKDAEDDDYFD
+659 TEEAQEFEEDEDDYFD

-689 NDYEDEFPAPVK
+689 NDYEDEIPSPSK
-701 KTVTEQTSEKK
+701 KPVTEEMSEKK
-712 SSEENQK
+712 SPIENEKMDVPQ
-719 TQPEKNET
+719 KNE
-727 SVKKEKGLEVFD
+727 KGMEVFD

>member
-23 MHAQAASGKTTIAV
+23 MHAKAASGKTTIAV
-37 SSGSI
+37 SAGSL

-227 KATIESVTG
+227 KATVESVTG

-274 TTGCETTTT
+274 TTGGETTTT

-488 ELQSEYDELSRKYKD
+488 ALQSEYDELSKKYKD

-677 EEHPINRAYREW
+677 EDHPINRAYREW

-701 KTVTEQTSEKK
+701 KTVTEQTFEKK

-727 SVKKEKGLEVFD
+727 SVKNEKGLEVFD

>member
-23 MHAQAASGKTTIAV
+23 MHAKAASGKTTIAV
-37 SSGSI
+37 SAGSL

-69 YDAGILEFVSCTAT
+69 YDAGILEFVSCNAT

-89 SISVANDSF
+89 SISVASDSF

-114 SATDGVIFST
+114 SATDGVIYGT
-124 AEELDSMAGSSTSV
+124 EEELDSMAGSSTSV
-138 TVNNEAAGS
+138 TVKNEAAGS
-147 STGNNSSAGT
+147 NTGN
-157 TGGNSAGTGSNNNT
+157 NNNT

-208 ATVDNSVTSIAV
+208 AAVDNSVTSIAV

-227 KATIESVTG
+227 KATVESVTG

-262 ITVTRQAAGNAG
+262 ITVTRQAAG
-274 TTGCETTTT
+274 TTGSETTTT
-283 GGENGDS
+283 GGENGDDG
-290 ENGDAETPEDTEEVP
+290 NGDSETPEDTEEVDT
-305 ATETPAS
+305 TETPVSA
-312 QADVVINDTTYH
+312 ADVVINNTTYH
-324 ISDSFTEEQIPADF
+324 IADNFTEEQIPADF
-338 TEATVQ
+338 TEATVN

-353 TFNKGTISLIY
+353 TFDKGTISLIY
-364 LETDNVDSTIGR
+364 LETDNVDATTGR

-390 MKFTSGESS
+390 MKFTAGESS

-412 PDSYVQVSLQMP
+412 PESYVQVSLQMP
-424 ESTVMTAYQLPA
+424 ENTVMTAYQLPV
-436 AEGEEA
+436 EDGEEA
-442 SDFYVFYAVNQDGT
+442 SDFYIFYGVNQDGT

-488 ELQSEYDELSRKYKD
+488 ALQSEYDELSKKYKD

-510 MIAVIIFVLAV
+510 MIAVLIFVLAI
-521 AVVIGLNIIFFG
+521 AVVIILNIVLFG

-540 ELIEDDNVELEDAEY
+540 ELLEDNDSENEESEY
-555 DEDTDEDLD
+555 ESDE
-564 EDEVEDTENDKKH
+564 EDEFVEKSPEAPMKNAEN
-577 FFGKFHGLRKKRN
+577 
-590 NADDFLMDEDED
+590 
-602 FSENQIKKN
+602 
-611 STQADITIIG
+611 
-621 TQPEISQE
+621 
-629 KTIDLVLD
+629 
-637 EPSQEKTKKAEKI
+637 TKKASKAGQTARTNKAGKPKKAE
-650 ESERAKVKE
+650 E
-659 TKDAEDDDYFD
+659 TEEAQEFEEDEDDYFD

-689 NDYEDEFPAPVK
+689 NDYEDEIPSPSK
-701 KTVTEQTSEKK
+701 KPVTEEMSEKK
-712 SSEENQK
+712 SPIENEKMDVPQ
-719 TQPEKNET
+719 KNE
-727 SVKKEKGLEVFD
+727 KGMEVFD

>member
-23 MHAQAASGKTTIAV
+23 MHAKAASGKTTIAV
-37 SSGSI
+37 SAGSL

-69 YDAGILEFVSCTAT
+69 YDAGILEFVSCNAT

-89 SISVANDSF
+89 SISVASDSF

-114 SATDGVIFST
+114 SATDGVIYGT
-124 AEELDSMAGSSTSV
+124 EEELDSMAGSSTSV
-138 TVNNEAAGS
+138 TVKNEAAGS
-147 STGNNSSAGT
+147 NTGN
-157 TGGNSAGTGSNNNT
+157 NNNT

-227 KATIESVTG
+227 KATVESVTG
-236 NTNLAVGANVVKI
+236 NTNLAVGANVVQI

-262 ITVTRQAAGNAG
+262 ITVTRQAAG
-274 TTGCETTTT
+274 TTGSETTTT
-283 GGENGDS
+283 GGENGDDGNVDS
-290 ENGDAETPEDTEEVP
+290 ETPEDTEEVDT
-305 ATETPAS
+305 TETPVSA
-312 QADVVINDTTYH
+312 ADVVINNTTYH
-324 ISDSFTEEQIPADF
+324 IADNFTEEQIPSDF
-338 TEATVQ
+338 TEATVN
-344 FRGTECRGL
+344 FRGAECRGL

-364 LETDNVDSTIGR
+364 LETDNVDATTGR

-390 MKFTSGESS
+390 MKFTAGESS
-399 YVIPLLAPLDSVL
+399 YAIPLLAPLDSVL
-412 PDSYVQVSLQMP
+412 PESYVQVSLQMP
-424 ESTVMTAYQLPA
+424 ENTVMTAYQLPA
-436 AEGEEA
+436 EDGEEA
-442 SDFYVFYAVNQDGT
+442 SDFYIFYGVNQDGT

-488 ELQSEYDELSRKYKD
+488 ALQSEYDELSKKYKD

-510 MIAVIIFVLAV
+510 MIAVLIFVLAI
-521 AVVIGLNIIFFG
+521 AVVIILNIVLFG

-540 ELIEDDNVELEDAEY
+540 ELLEDNDSENEESEY
-555 DEDTDEDLD
+555 ESDE
-564 EDEVEDTENDKKH
+564 EDEFVEKSPEAPMKNAEN
-577 FFGKFHGLRKKRN
+577 
-590 NADDFLMDEDED
+590 
-602 FSENQIKKN
+602 
-611 STQADITIIG
+611 
-621 TQPEISQE
+621 
-629 KTIDLVLD
+629 
-637 EPSQEKTKKAEKI
+637 TKKASKAGQTARTNKAGKPKKAE
-650 ESERAKVKE
+650 E
-659 TKDAEDDDYFD
+659 TEEAQEFEEDEDDYFD

-689 NDYEDEFPAPVK
+689 NDYEDEIPSPSK
-701 KTVTEQTSEKK
+701 KPVTEEMSEKK
-712 SSEENQK
+712 SPIENEKMDVPQ
-719 TQPEKNET
+719 KNE
-727 SVKKEKGLEVFD
+727 KGMEVFD

>member
-23 MHAQAASGKTTIAV
+23 MHAKAASGKTTIAV
-37 SSGSI
+37 SAGSL

-69 YDAGILEFVSCTAT
+69 YDAGILEFVSCNAT

-89 SISVANDSF
+89 SISVASDSF

-114 SATDGVIFST
+114 SATDGVIYGT
-124 AEELDSMAGSSTSV
+124 EEELDSMAGSSTSV
-138 TVNNEAAGS
+138 TVKNEAAGS
-147 STGNNSSAGT
+147 NTGN
-157 TGGNSAGTGSNNNT
+157 NNNT

-236 NTNLAVGANVVKI
+236 NTNLAVGANVVQI

-262 ITVTRQAAGNAG
+262 ITVTRQAAG
-274 TTGCETTTT
+274 TTGSETTTT
-283 GGENGDS
+283 GGENGDDGNVDS
-290 ENGDAETPEDTEEVP
+290 ETPEDTEEVDT
-305 ATETPAS
+305 TETPVSA
-312 QADVVINDTTYH
+312 ADVVINNTTYH
-324 ISDSFTEEQIPADF
+324 IADNFTEEQIPSDF
-338 TEATVQ
+338 TEATVN
-344 FRGTECRGL
+344 FRGAECRGL

-364 LETDNVDSTIGR
+364 LETDNVDATTGR

-390 MKFTSGESS
+390 MKFTAGESS
-399 YVIPLLAPLDSVL
+399 YAIPLLAPLDSVL
-412 PDSYVQVSLQMP
+412 PESYVQVSLQMP
-424 ESTVMTAYQLPA
+424 ENTVMTAYQLPA
-436 AEGEEA
+436 EDGEEA
-442 SDFYVFYAVNQDGT
+442 SDFYIFYGVNQDGT

-488 ELQSEYDELSRKYKD
+488 ALQGEYDELSKKYKD

-510 MIAVIIFVLAV
+510 MIAVIIFVLAI
-521 AVVIGLNIIFFG
+521 AVVIILNIVLFG

-540 ELIEDDNVELEDAEY
+540 ELLEDDDSENEESEY
-555 DEDTDEDLD
+555 ESDE
-564 EDEVEDTENDKKH
+564 EDEFVEKSPEAPMKNAEN
-577 FFGKFHGLRKKRN
+577 
-590 NADDFLMDEDED
+590 
-602 FSENQIKKN
+602 
-611 STQADITIIG
+611 
-621 TQPEISQE
+621 
-629 KTIDLVLD
+629 
-637 EPSQEKTKKAEKI
+637 TKKASKAGQTARTNKARKPKKAE
-650 ESERAKVKE
+650 E
-659 TKDAEDDDYFD
+659 TEEAQEFEEDEDDYFD

-689 NDYEDEFPAPVK
+689 NDYEDEIPSPSK
-701 KTVTEQTSEKK
+701 KPVTEEMSEKK
-712 SSEENQK
+712 SPIENEKMDVPQ
-719 TQPEKNET
+719 KNE
-727 SVKKEKGLEVFD
+727 KGMEVFD

>member
-23 MHAQAASGKTTIAV
+23 MHAKAASGKTTIAV
-37 SSGSI
+37 SAGSL

-69 YDAGILEFVSCTAT
+69 YDAGILEFVSCNAT

-89 SISVANDSF
+89 SISVASDSF
-98 SVTLKAIS
+98 SVTLKAIA

-138 TVNNEAAGS
+138 TVKNEAAGS
-147 STGNNSSAGT
+147 NTGN
-157 TGGNSAGTGSNNNT
+157 NNNT

-208 ATVDNSVTSIAV
+208 AAVDNSVTSIAV

-227 KATIESVTG
+227 KATVESVTG
-236 NTNLAVGANVVKI
+236 NTNLAIGANVVKI

-262 ITVTRQAAGNAG
+262 ITVTRQAAG
-274 TTGCETTTT
+274 TTGSETTTT
-283 GGENGDS
+283 GGENGDDG
-290 ENGDAETPEDTEEVP
+290 NGDSETPEDTEEVDT
-305 ATETPAS
+305 TETPVSA
-312 QADVVINDTTYH
+312 ADVVISNTTYH
-324 ISDSFTEEQIPADF
+324 IADNFTEEQIPADF
-338 TEATVQ
+338 TEATVN

-353 TFNKGTISLIY
+353 TFDKGTISLIY
-364 LETDNVDSTIGR
+364 LETDNVDATTGR

-390 MKFTSGESS
+390 MKFTAGESS

-412 PDSYVQVSLQMP
+412 PESYVQVSLQMP
-424 ESTVMTAYQLPA
+424 ENTVMTAYQLPA
-436 AEGEEA
+436 EDGEEA
-442 SDFYVFYAVNQDGT
+442 SDFYIFYGVNQDGT

-488 ELQSEYDELSRKYKD
+488 ALQSEYDELSKKYKD

-510 MIAVIIFVLAV
+510 MIAVLIFVLAI
-521 AVVIGLNIIFFG
+521 AVVIILNIVLFG

-540 ELIEDDNVELEDAEY
+540 ELLEDNDSENEESEY
-555 DEDTDEDLD
+555 ESDE
-564 EDEVEDTENDKKH
+564 EDEFVEKSPEAPMKNAEN
-577 FFGKFHGLRKKRN
+577 
-590 NADDFLMDEDED
+590 
-602 FSENQIKKN
+602 
-611 STQADITIIG
+611 
-621 TQPEISQE
+621 
-629 KTIDLVLD
+629 
-637 EPSQEKTKKAEKI
+637 TKKASKAGQTARTNKAGKPKKAE
-650 ESERAKVKE
+650 E
-659 TKDAEDDDYFD
+659 TEEAQEFEEDEDDYFD

-689 NDYEDEFPAPVK
+689 NDYEDEIPSTSEK
-701 KTVTEQTSEKK
+701 SVTEEKSEKK
-712 SSEENQK
+712 SSTENEKMDVPQ
-719 TQPEKNET
+719 KNET
-727 SVKKEKGLEVFD
+727 SVKNEKGMEVFD

>member
-23 MHAQAASGKTTIAV
+23 MHAKAASGKTTIAV
-37 SSGSI
+37 SAGSL

-69 YDAGILEFVSCTAT
+69 YDAGILEFVSCNAT

-89 SISVANDSF
+89 SISVASDSF

-114 SATDGVIFST
+114 SATDGVIYGT
-124 AEELDSMAGSSTSV
+124 EEELDSMAGSSTSV
-138 TVNNEAAGS
+138 TVKNEAAGS
-147 STGNNSSAGT
+147 NTGN
-157 TGGNSAGTGSNNNT
+157 NNNT

-236 NTNLAVGANVVKI
+236 NTNLAVGANVVQI

-262 ITVTRQAAGNAG
+262 ITVTRQAAG
-274 TTGCETTTT
+274 TTGSETTTT
-283 GGENGDS
+283 GGENGDDGNVDS
-290 ENGDAETPEDTEEVP
+290 ETPEDTEEVDT
-305 ATETPAS
+305 TETPVSA
-312 QADVVINDTTYH
+312 ADVVINNTTYH
-324 ISDSFTEEQIPADF
+324 IADNFTEEQIPSDF
-338 TEATVQ
+338 TEATVN
-344 FRGTECRGL
+344 FRGAECRGL

-364 LETDNVDSTIGR
+364 LETDNVDATTGR

-390 MKFTSGESS
+390 MKFTAGESS
-399 YVIPLLAPLDSVL
+399 YAIPLLAPLDSVL
-412 PDSYVQVSLQMP
+412 PESYVQVSLQMP
-424 ESTVMTAYQLPA
+424 ENTVMTAYQLPA
-436 AEGEEA
+436 EDGEEA
-442 SDFYVFYAVNQDGT
+442 SDFYIFYGVNQDGT

-488 ELQSEYDELSRKYKD
+488 ALQGEYDELSKKYKD

-510 MIAVIIFVLAV
+510 MIAVIIFVLAI
-521 AVVIGLNIIFFG
+521 AVVIILNIVLFG

-540 ELIEDDNVELEDAEY
+540 ELLEDDDSENEESEY
-555 DEDTDEDLD
+555 ESDE
-564 EDEVEDTENDKKH
+564 EDEFVEKSPEAPMKNAEN
-577 FFGKFHGLRKKRN
+577 
-590 NADDFLMDEDED
+590 
-602 FSENQIKKN
+602 
-611 STQADITIIG
+611 
-621 TQPEISQE
+621 
-629 KTIDLVLD
+629 
-637 EPSQEKTKKAEKI
+637 TKKASKAGQTARTNKARKPKKAE
-650 ESERAKVKE
+650 E
-659 TKDAEDDDYFD
+659 TEEAQEFEEDEDDYFD

-689 NDYEDEFPAPVK
+689 NDYEDEIPSPSK
-701 KTVTEQTSEKK
+701 KPVTEEMSEKK
-712 SSEENQK
+712 SPIEN
-719 TQPEKNET
+719 
-727 SVKKEKGLEVFD
+727 EKGMEVFD

>member
-23 MHAQAASGKTTIAV
+23 MHAKAASGKTTIAV
-37 SSGSI
+37 SASSL

-69 YDAGILEFVSCTAT
+69 YDAGILEFVSCNAT

-89 SISVANDSF
+89 SISVASDSF

-114 SATDGVIFST
+114 SATDGVIYGT
-124 AEELDSMAGSSTSV
+124 EEELDSMAGSSTSV
-138 TVNNEAAGS
+138 TVKNEAAGS
-147 STGNNSSAGT
+147 NGNAGNGSS
-157 TGGNSAGTGSNNNT
+157 SGTGSNNNT
-171 GSNTNTAALSA
+171 GSNTAALSA

-227 KATIESVTG
+227 KATVESVTG

-262 ITVTRQAAGNAG
+262 ITVTRQAAG
-274 TTGCETTTT
+274 TTGSETTTT

-290 ENGDAETPEDTEEVP
+290 GNGDAETPEDTEEVP
-305 ATETPAS
+305 ATEAPAS
-312 QADVVINDTTYH
+312 QAEVVINDTAYH

-338 TEATVQ
+338 TEAAVQ

-353 TFNKGTISLIY
+353 SFNKGMISLIY

-382 TRDVVYDF
+382 TRDVIYDF
-390 MKFTSGESS
+390 MKFTAGESS

-488 ELQSEYDELSRKYKD
+488 ALQSEYDELSKKYKD

-510 MIAVIIFVLAV
+510 MIAVIIFVLAI
-521 AVVIGLNIIFFG
+521 AVVVILNIMLFG

-540 ELIEDDNVELEDAEY
+540 ELSEDDDPELDEPE
-555 DEDTDEDLD
+555 DEDDEAN
-564 EDEVEDTENDKKH
+564 EETETEKKP
-577 FFGKFHGLRKKRN
+577 FLGKFHGFRKKEKN
-590 NADDFLMDEDED
+590 EDE
-602 FSENQIKKN
+602 
-611 STQADITIIG
+611 
-621 TQPEISQE
+621 
-629 KTIDLVLD
+629 
-637 EPSQEKTKKAEKI
+637 
-650 ESERAKVKE
+650 
-659 TKDAEDDDYFD
+659 DDYFD

-689 NDYEDEFPAPVK
+689 NDYEDEIPSTSEK
-701 KTVTEQTSEKK
+701 SVTEEKSEKK
-712 SSEENQK
+712 SSTENEKMDVPQ
-719 TQPEKNET
+719 KNET
-727 SVKKEKGLEVFD
+727 SVKNEKGMEVFD

>member
-23 MHAQAASGKTTIAV
+23 MHAKAASGKTTIAV
-37 SSGSI
+37 SASSL

-53 ALSASG
+53 ALSSSG
-59 DSAYA
+59 ESAFA

-69 YDAGILEFVSCTAT
+69 YDASILEFVSCTTT

-89 SISVANDSF
+89 SISVAYDSF

-114 SATDGVIFST
+114 SATDGVVSSS

-138 TVNNEAAGS
+138 TVKNE
-147 STGNNSSAGT
+147 
-157 TGGNSAGTGSNNNT
+157 
-171 GSNTNTAALSA
+171 AALSA

-208 ATVDNSVTSIAV
+208 AAVDNSVTSIAV

-236 NTNLAVGANVVKI
+236 NTNLAVGTNVVKI

-262 ITVTRQAAGNAG
+262 ITVTRQAAGNSGSAAA
-274 TTGCETTTT
+274 TT

-290 ENGDAETPEDTEEVP
+290 GNGDDGNDDSGDPGDTEEVD
-305 ATETPAS
+305 ATETPVPA
-312 QADVVINDTTYH
+312 ADVVINNTTYH
-324 ISDSFTEEQIPADF
+324 IADNFTEEQIPADF
-338 TEATVQ
+338 TEATVN
-344 FRGTECRGL
+344 FRGAECRGL

-364 LETDNVDSTIGR
+364 LETDNVDATTGR

-390 MKFTSGESS
+390 MKFTAGESS
-399 YVIPLLAPLDSVL
+399 YAIPLLAPLDSVL
-412 PDSYVQVSLQMP
+412 PESYVQVSLQMP
-424 ESTVMTAYQLPA
+424 ENTVMTAYQLPA
-436 AEGEEA
+436 EDGEEA
-442 SDFYVFYAVNQDGT
+442 SDFYIFYGVNQDGT

-488 ELQSEYDELSRKYKD
+488 ELQSEYDELSKKYKD

-510 MIAVIIFVLAV
+510 MIAVIIFVLAI
-521 AVVIGLNIIFFG
+521 AVVVILNIMLFG

-540 ELIEDDNVELEDAEY
+540 ELSEDDNVELEDAEY
-555 DEDTDEDLD
+555 DEDID
-564 EDEVEDTENDKKH
+564 EDEVEDTETDKKPL
-577 FFGKFHGLRKKRN
+577 FGKFHGFRKKE
-590 NADDFLMDEDED
+590 DDSLLDEGD
-602 FSENQIKKN
+602 
-611 STQADITIIG
+611 
-621 TQPEISQE
+621 EISQE

-677 EEHPINRAYREW
+677 EDHPINRAYREW
-689 NDYEDEFPAPVK
+689 NDYEDEFPTPVK
-701 KTVTEQTSEKK
+701 KTVTEQTSEQK
-712 SSEENQK
+712 SSDEDQK
-719 TQPEKNET
+719 TQPQENET

>member
-23 MHAQAASGKTTIAV
+23 MHVQAASGKTTIAV
-37 SSGSI
+37 SASSL

-53 ALSASG
+53 ALGASG
-59 DSAYA
+59 ESAYA

-69 YDAGILEFVSCTAT
+69 YDASILEFVSCTAT

-98 SVTLKAIS
+98 SVTLKAIA
-106 AGKASISL
+106 AGKASLSL

-124 AEELDSMAGSSTSV
+124 AEELESMAGSSTSV
-138 TVNNEAAGS
+138 TVKNEAAGGNSTNNGS
-147 STGNNSSAGT
+147 SGNNGSSDNNGNAG
-157 TGGNSAGTGSNNNT
+157 NGS
-171 GSNTNTAALSA
+171 NTAALSA

-191 SPGTLSPAF
+191 STGTLSPAF

-236 NTNLAVGANVVKI
+236 NTNLAVGANVVQI

-262 ITVTRQAAGNAG
+262 ITVTRQAAG
-274 TTGCETTTT
+274 TTGSETTTT
-283 GGENGDS
+283 GGENGDDG
-290 ENGDAETPEDTEEVP
+290 NGDSETPEDTEEVDT
-305 ATETPAS
+305 TETPVSA
-312 QADVVINDTTYH
+312 ADVVINNTTYH
-324 ISDSFTEEQIPADF
+324 IADNFTEEQIPADF
-338 TEATVQ
+338 TEATVN
-344 FRGTECRGL
+344 FRGAECRGL

-364 LETDNVDSTIGR
+364 LETDNVDATTGR

-390 MKFTSGESS
+390 MKFTAGESS

-412 PDSYVQVSLQMP
+412 PESYVQVSLQMP
-424 ESTVMTAYQLPA
+424 ENTVMTAYQLPA
-436 AEGEEA
+436 EDGEEA
-442 SDFYVFYAVNQDGT
+442 SDFYIFYGVNQDGT

-488 ELQSEYDELSRKYKD
+488 ALQSEYDELSKKYKD

-510 MIAVIIFVLAV
+510 MIAVIIFVLAI
-521 AVVIGLNIIFFG
+521 AVVIILNIVLFG

-540 ELIEDDNVELEDAEY
+540 ELLEDDDSENEESEY
-555 DEDTDEDLD
+555 ESDE
-564 EDEVEDTENDKKH
+564 EDEFVEKSPEAPMKNAEN
-577 FFGKFHGLRKKRN
+577 
-590 NADDFLMDEDED
+590 
-602 FSENQIKKN
+602 
-611 STQADITIIG
+611 
-621 TQPEISQE
+621 
-629 KTIDLVLD
+629 
-637 EPSQEKTKKAEKI
+637 TKKASKAGQTARTNKAGKPKKAE
-650 ESERAKVKE
+650 E
-659 TKDAEDDDYFD
+659 TEEAQEFEEDEDDYFD

-689 NDYEDEFPAPVK
+689 NDYEDEIPSPSK
-701 KTVTEQTSEKK
+701 KPVTEEMSEKK
-712 SSEENQK
+712 SPIENEKIDVPQ
-719 TQPEKNET
+719 KNE
-727 SVKKEKGLEVFD
+727 KGMEVFD

>member
-23 MHAQAASGKTTIAV
+23 MHAKAASGKTTIAV
-37 SSGSI
+37 SAGSL

-69 YDAGILEFVSCTAT
+69 YDAGILEFVSCNAT

-89 SISVANDSF
+89 SISVASDSF

-114 SATDGVIFST
+114 SATDGVIYGT
-124 AEELDSMAGSSTSV
+124 EEELDSMAGSSTSV
-138 TVNNEAAGS
+138 TVKNEAAGS
-147 STGNNSSAGT
+147 NTGN
-157 TGGNSAGTGSNNNT
+157 NNNT

-236 NTNLAVGANVVKI
+236 NTNLAVGANVVQI

-262 ITVTRQAAGNAG
+262 ITVTRQAAG
-274 TTGCETTTT
+274 TTGSETTTT
-283 GGENGDS
+283 GGENGDDGNVDS
-290 ENGDAETPEDTEEVP
+290 ETPEDTEEVDT
-305 ATETPAS
+305 TETPVSA
-312 QADVVINDTTYH
+312 ADVVINNTTYH
-324 ISDSFTEEQIPADF
+324 IADNFTEEQIPSDF
-338 TEATVQ
+338 TEATVN
-344 FRGTECRGL
+344 FRGAECRGL

-364 LETDNVDSTIGR
+364 LETDNVDATTGR

-390 MKFTSGESS
+390 MKFTAGESS
-399 YVIPLLAPLDSVL
+399 YAIPLLAPLDSVL
-412 PDSYVQVSLQMP
+412 PESYVQVSLQMP
-424 ESTVMTAYQLPA
+424 ENTVMTAYQLPA
-436 AEGEEA
+436 EDGEEA
-442 SDFYVFYAVNQDGT
+442 SDFYIFYGVNQDGT

-488 ELQSEYDELSRKYKD
+488 ALQGEYDELSKKYKD

-510 MIAVIIFVLAV
+510 MIAVIIFVLAI
-521 AVVIGLNIIFFG
+521 AVVIILNIVLFG

-540 ELIEDDNVELEDAEY
+540 ELLEDDDSENEESEY
-555 DEDTDEDLD
+555 ESDE
-564 EDEVEDTENDKKH
+564 EDEFVEKSPEAPMKNAEN
-577 FFGKFHGLRKKRN
+577 
-590 NADDFLMDEDED
+590 
-602 FSENQIKKN
+602 
-611 STQADITIIG
+611 
-621 TQPEISQE
+621 
-629 KTIDLVLD
+629 
-637 EPSQEKTKKAEKI
+637 TKKASKAGQTARTNKARKPKKAE
-650 ESERAKVKE
+650 E
-659 TKDAEDDDYFD
+659 TEEAQEFEEDEDDYFD

-677 EEHPINRAYREW
+677 EEHPINMAYREW
-689 NDYEDEFPAPVK
+689 NDYEDEIPSPSK
-701 KTVTEQTSEKK
+701 KPVTEEMSEKK
-712 SSEENQK
+712 SPIENEKMDVPQ
-719 TQPEKNET
+719 KNE
-727 SVKKEKGLEVFD
+727 KGMEVFD

>member
-23 MHAQAASGKTTIAV
+23 MHAKAASGKTTIAV
-37 SSGSI
+37 SASSL

-69 YDAGILEFVSCTAT
+69 YDAGILEFVSCNAT

-89 SISVANDSF
+89 SISVASDSF

-114 SATDGVIFST
+114 SATDGVIYGT
-124 AEELDSMAGSSTSV
+124 EEELDSMAGSSTSV
-138 TVNNEAAGS
+138 TVKNEAAGS
-147 STGNNSSAGT
+147 NGNAGNGSS
-157 TGGNSAGTGSNNNT
+157 SGTGSNNNT
-171 GSNTNTAALSA
+171 GSNTAALSA

-208 ATVDNSVTSIAV
+208 AAVDNSVTSIAV

-227 KATIESVTG
+227 KATVESVTG

-262 ITVTRQAAGNAG
+262 ITVTRQAAG
-274 TTGCETTTT
+274 TTGSETTTT
-283 GGENGDS
+283 GGENGDDG
-290 ENGDAETPEDTEEVP
+290 NGDSETPEDTEEVDT
-305 ATETPAS
+305 TETPVSA
-312 QADVVINDTTYH
+312 ADVVINNTTYH
-324 ISDSFTEEQIPADF
+324 IADNFTEEQIPADF
-338 TEATVQ
+338 TEATVN
-344 FRGTECRGL
+344 FRGAECRGL

-364 LETDNVDSTIGR
+364 LETDNVDATTGR

-390 MKFTSGESS
+390 MKFTAGESS
-399 YVIPLLAPLDSVL
+399 YAIPLLAPLDSVL
-412 PDSYVQVSLQMP
+412 PESYVQVSLQMP
-424 ESTVMTAYQLPA
+424 ENTVMTAYQLPA
-436 AEGEEA
+436 EDGEEA
-442 SDFYVFYAVNQDGT
+442 SDFYIFYAVNQDGT

-488 ELQSEYDELSRKYKD
+488 ALQSEYDELSKKYKD

-510 MIAVIIFVLAV
+510 MIAVLIFVLAI
-521 AVVIGLNIIFFG
+521 AVVVILNIMLFG

-540 ELIEDDNVELEDAEY
+540 ELSEDDDPELDEPE
-555 DEDTDEDLD
+555 DEDDEAN
-564 EDEVEDTENDKKH
+564 EETETEKKPLL
-577 FFGKFHGLRKKRN
+577 GKFHGFRKKEKN
-590 NADDFLMDEDED
+590 EDE
-602 FSENQIKKN
+602 
-611 STQADITIIG
+611 
-621 TQPEISQE
+621 
-629 KTIDLVLD
+629 
-637 EPSQEKTKKAEKI
+637 
-650 ESERAKVKE
+650 
-659 TKDAEDDDYFD
+659 DDYFD

-677 EEHPINRAYREW
+677 EDHPINRAYREW
-689 NDYEDEFPAPVK
+689 NDYEDEIPSTSEK
-701 KTVTEQTSEKK
+701 SVTEEKSEKK
-712 SSEENQK
+712 SPIENEKMDVPQ
-719 TQPEKNET
+719 KNET
-727 SVKKEKGLEVFD
+727 SVKNEKGMEVFD

>member
-23 MHAQAASGKTTIAV
+23 MHAKAASGKTTIAV
-37 SSGSI
+37 SAGSL

-69 YDAGILEFVSCTAT
+69 YDAGILEFVSCNAT

-89 SISVANDSF
+89 SISVASDSF

-114 SATDGVIFST
+114 SATDGVIYGT
-124 AEELDSMAGSSTSV
+124 EEELDSMAGSSTSV
-138 TVNNEAAGS
+138 TVKNEAAGS
-147 STGNNSSAGT
+147 NTGN
-157 TGGNSAGTGSNNNT
+157 NNNT

-208 ATVDNSVTSIAV
+208 AAVDNSVTSIAV

-262 ITVTRQAAGNAG
+262 ITVTRQAAG
-274 TTGCETTTT
+274 TTGSETTTT
-283 GGENGDS
+283 GGENGDDG
-290 ENGDAETPEDTEEVP
+290 NGDSETPEDTEEVD
-305 ATETPAS
+305 ATETPVPA
-312 QADVVINDTTYH
+312 ADVVINNTTYH
-324 ISDSFTEEQIPADF
+324 IADNFTEEQIPADF
-338 TEATVQ
+338 TEATVN
-344 FRGTECRGL
+344 FRGAECRGL

-364 LETDNVDSTIGR
+364 LETDNVDATTGR

-390 MKFTSGESS
+390 MKFTAGESS
-399 YVIPLLAPLDSVL
+399 YAIPLLAPLDSVL
-412 PDSYVQVSLQMP
+412 PESYVQVSLQMP
-424 ESTVMTAYQLPA
+424 ENTVMTAYQLPA
-436 AEGEEA
+436 EDGEEA
-442 SDFYVFYAVNQDGT
+442 SDFYIFYGVNQDGT

-488 ELQSEYDELSRKYKD
+488 ALQSEYDELSKKYKD

-510 MIAVIIFVLAV
+510 MIAVLIFVLAI
-521 AVVIGLNIIFFG
+521 AVVIMLNIMLFG

-540 ELIEDDNVELEDAEY
+540 ELSEDNDPELDEPENEDDEANEE
-555 DEDTDEDLD
+555 
-564 EDEVEDTENDKKH
+564 TETEKKP
-577 FFGKFHGLRKKRN
+577 FLGKFHGFRKKEKN
-590 NADDFLMDEDED
+590 EDE
-602 FSENQIKKN
+602 
-611 STQADITIIG
+611 
-621 TQPEISQE
+621 
-629 KTIDLVLD
+629 
-637 EPSQEKTKKAEKI
+637 
-650 ESERAKVKE
+650 
-659 TKDAEDDDYFD
+659 DDYFD

-689 NDYEDEFPAPVK
+689 NDYEDEIPSPSK
-701 KTVTEQTSEKK
+701 KPVTEEMSEKK
-712 SSEENQK
+712 SPIENEKIDVPQ
-719 TQPEKNET
+719 KNE
-727 SVKKEKGLEVFD
+727 KGMEVFD

>member
-23 MHAQAASGKTTIAV
+23 MHVQAASGKTTIAV
-37 SSGSI
+37 SASSL

-53 ALSASG
+53 ALGASG
-59 DSAYA
+59 ESAYA

-69 YDAGILEFVSCTAT
+69 YDASILEFVSCTAT

-98 SVTLKAIS
+98 SVTLKAIA
-106 AGKASISL
+106 AGKASLSL

-124 AEELDSMAGSSTSV
+124 AEELESMAGSSTSV
-138 TVNNEAAGS
+138 TVKNEAAGGNSTNNGS
-147 STGNNSSAGT
+147 SGNNGNAG
-157 TGGNSAGTGSNNNT
+157 NGS
-171 GSNTNTAALSA
+171 NTAALSA

-191 SPGTLSPAF
+191 STGTLSPAF

-236 NTNLAVGANVVKI
+236 NTNLAVGANVVQI

-262 ITVTRQAAGNAG
+262 ITVTRQAAG
-274 TTGCETTTT
+274 TTGSETTTT
-283 GGENGDS
+283 GGENGDDG
-290 ENGDAETPEDTEEVP
+290 NGDSETPEDTEEVDT
-305 ATETPAS
+305 TETPVSA
-312 QADVVINDTTYH
+312 ADVVINNTTYH
-324 ISDSFTEEQIPADF
+324 IADNFTEEQIPADF
-338 TEATVQ
+338 TEATVN
-344 FRGTECRGL
+344 FRGAECRGL

-364 LETDNVDSTIGR
+364 LETDNVDATTGR

-390 MKFTSGESS
+390 MKFTAGESS

-412 PDSYVQVSLQMP
+412 PESYVQVSLQMP
-424 ESTVMTAYQLPA
+424 ENTVMTAYQLPA
-436 AEGEEA
+436 EDGEEA
-442 SDFYVFYAVNQDGT
+442 SDFYIFYGVNQDGT

-488 ELQSEYDELSRKYKD
+488 ALQSEYDELSKKYKD

-510 MIAVIIFVLAV
+510 MIAVIIFVLAI
-521 AVVIGLNIIFFG
+521 AVVIILNIVLFG

-540 ELIEDDNVELEDAEY
+540 ELLEDDDSENEESEY
-555 DEDTDEDLD
+555 ESDE
-564 EDEVEDTENDKKH
+564 EDEFVEKSPEAPMKNAEN
-577 FFGKFHGLRKKRN
+577 
-590 NADDFLMDEDED
+590 
-602 FSENQIKKN
+602 
-611 STQADITIIG
+611 
-621 TQPEISQE
+621 
-629 KTIDLVLD
+629 
-637 EPSQEKTKKAEKI
+637 TKKASKAGQTARTNKAGKPKKAE
-650 ESERAKVKE
+650 E
-659 TKDAEDDDYFD
+659 TEEAQEFEEDEDDYFD

-689 NDYEDEFPAPVK
+689 NDYEDEIPSPSK
-701 KTVTEQTSEKK
+701 KPVTEEMSEKK
-712 SSEENQK
+712 SPIENEKMDVPQK
-719 TQPEKNET
+719 N
-727 SVKKEKGLEVFD
+727 EKGLEVFD

>member
-23 MHAQAASGKTTIAV
+23 MHAKAASGKTTIAV
-37 SSGSI
+37 SAGSL

-69 YDAGILEFVSCTAT
+69 YDAGILEFVSCNAT

-89 SISVANDSF
+89 SISVASDSF
-98 SVTLKAIS
+98 SVTLKAIA

-138 TVNNEAAGS
+138 TVKNEAAG
-147 STGNNSSAGT
+147 
-157 TGGNSAGTGSNNNT
+157 GNSTNNGSSGSNGNAGNGSSSGTGSNNNT

-208 ATVDNSVTSIAV
+208 AAVDNSVTSIAV

-227 KATIESVTG
+227 KATVESVTG

-262 ITVTRQAAGNAG
+262 ITVTRQAAG
-274 TTGCETTTT
+274 TTGSETTTT
-283 GGENGDS
+283 GGENGDDG
-290 ENGDAETPEDTEEVP
+290 NGDSETPEDTEEVDT
-305 ATETPAS
+305 TETPVSA
-312 QADVVINDTTYH
+312 ADVVINNTTYH
-324 ISDSFTEEQIPADF
+324 IADNFTEEQIPADF
-338 TEATVQ
+338 TEATVN

-353 TFNKGTISLIY
+353 TFDKGTISLIY
-364 LETDNVDSTIGR
+364 LETDNVDATTGR

-390 MKFTSGESS
+390 MKFTAGESS

-412 PDSYVQVSLQMP
+412 PESYVQVSLQMP
-424 ESTVMTAYQLPA
+424 ENTVMTAYQLPV
-436 AEGEEA
+436 EDGEEA
-442 SDFYVFYAVNQDGT
+442 SDFYIFYGVNQDGT

-488 ELQSEYDELSRKYKD
+488 ALQSEYDELSKKYKD

-510 MIAVIIFVLAV
+510 MIAVLIFVLAI
-521 AVVIGLNIIFFG
+521 AVVIILNIVLFG

-540 ELIEDDNVELEDAEY
+540 ELLEDNDSENEESEY
-555 DEDTDEDLD
+555 ESDE
-564 EDEVEDTENDKKH
+564 EDEFVEKSPEAPMKNAEN
-577 FFGKFHGLRKKRN
+577 
-590 NADDFLMDEDED
+590 
-602 FSENQIKKN
+602 
-611 STQADITIIG
+611 
-621 TQPEISQE
+621 
-629 KTIDLVLD
+629 
-637 EPSQEKTKKAEKI
+637 TKKASKAGQTARTNKAGKPKKAE
-650 ESERAKVKE
+650 E
-659 TKDAEDDDYFD
+659 TEEAQEFEEDEDDYFD

-689 NDYEDEFPAPVK
+689 NDYEDEIPSQSK
-701 KTVTEQTSEKK
+701 KPVTEETSEKE
-712 SSEENQK
+712 SSTENVKMDEQ
-719 TQPEKNET
+719 QKNET
-727 SVKKEKGLEVFD
+727 SIKNEKGLEVFD

>member
-23 MHAQAASGKTTIAV
+23 MHAKAASGKTTIAV
-37 SSGSI
+37 SAGSL

-69 YDAGILEFVSCTAT
+69 YDAGILEFVSCNAT

-89 SISVANDSF
+89 SISVASDSF

-114 SATDGVIFST
+114 SATDGVIYGT
-124 AEELDSMAGSSTSV
+124 EEELDSMAGSSTSV
-138 TVNNEAAGS
+138 TVKNEAAGS
-147 STGNNSSAGT
+147 NTGNNS
-157 TGGNSAGTGSNNNT
+157 NT
-171 GSNTNTAALSA
+171 GSNKNTAALSA

-236 NTNLAVGANVVKI
+236 NTNLAVGANVVQI

-262 ITVTRQAAGNAG
+262 ITVTRQAAG
-274 TTGCETTTT
+274 TTGSETTTT
-283 GGENGDS
+283 GGENGDDGNVDS
-290 ENGDAETPEDTEEVP
+290 ETPEDTEEVDT
-305 ATETPAS
+305 TETPVSA
-312 QADVVINDTTYH
+312 ADVVINNTTYH
-324 ISDSFTEEQIPADF
+324 IADNFTEEQIPSDF
-338 TEATVQ
+338 TEATVN
-344 FRGTECRGL
+344 FRGAECRGL

-364 LETDNVDSTIGR
+364 LETDNVDATTGR

-390 MKFTSGESS
+390 MKFTAGESS
-399 YVIPLLAPLDSVL
+399 YAIPLLAPLDSVL
-412 PDSYVQVSLQMP
+412 PESYVQVSLQMP
-424 ESTVMTAYQLPA
+424 ENTVMTAYQLPA
-436 AEGEEA
+436 EDGEEA
-442 SDFYVFYAVNQDGT
+442 SDFYIFYGVNQDGT

-488 ELQSEYDELSRKYKD
+488 ALQSEYDELSKKYKD

-510 MIAVIIFVLAV
+510 MIAVLIFVLAI
-521 AVVIGLNIIFFG
+521 AVVIILNIVLFG

-540 ELIEDDNVELEDAEY
+540 ELLEDNDSENEESEY
-555 DEDTDEDLD
+555 ESDE
-564 EDEVEDTENDKKH
+564 EDEFVEKSPEAPMKNAEN
-577 FFGKFHGLRKKRN
+577 
-590 NADDFLMDEDED
+590 
-602 FSENQIKKN
+602 
-611 STQADITIIG
+611 
-621 TQPEISQE
+621 
-629 KTIDLVLD
+629 
-637 EPSQEKTKKAEKI
+637 TKKASKAGQTARTNKAGKPKKAE
-650 ESERAKVKE
+650 E
-659 TKDAEDDDYFD
+659 TEEAQEFEEDEDDYFD

-689 NDYEDEFPAPVK
+689 NDYEDEIPSQSK
-701 KTVTEQTSEKK
+701 KPVTEETSEKE
-712 SSEENQK
+712 SSTENVKMDEQ
-719 TQPEKNET
+719 QKNET
-727 SVKKEKGLEVFD
+727 SIKNEKGLEVFD

>member
-23 MHAQAASGKTTIAV
+23 MHVQAASGKTTIAV
-37 SSGSI
+37 SASSL

-53 ALSASG
+53 ALGASG
-59 DSAYA
+59 ESAYA

-69 YDAGILEFVSCTAT
+69 YDASILEFVSCTAT

-98 SVTLKAIS
+98 SVTLKAIA
-106 AGKASISL
+106 AGKASLSL

-124 AEELDSMAGSSTSV
+124 AEELESMAGSSTSV
-138 TVNNEAAGS
+138 TVNNEAS
-147 STGNNSSAGT
+147 E
-157 TGGNSAGTGSNNNT
+157 
-171 GSNTNTAALSA
+171 SA

-236 NTNLAVGANVVKI
+236 NTNLAVGANVVQI

-262 ITVTRQAAGNAG
+262 ITVTRQAAG
-274 TTGCETTTT
+274 TTGSETTAT
-283 GGENGDS
+283 GGENGDDG
-290 ENGDAETPEDTEEVP
+290 NGDSETPEDTEEVDT
-305 ATETPAS
+305 TETQVSA
-312 QADVVINDTTYH
+312 ADVVINNTTYH
-324 ISDSFTEEQIPADF
+324 IADNFTEEQIPADF
-338 TEATVQ
+338 IEATVN

-353 TFNKGTISLIY
+353 TFDKGTISLIY
-364 LETDNVDSTIGR
+364 LETDNVDATTGR

-390 MKFTSGESS
+390 MKFTAGESS

-412 PDSYVQVSLQMP
+412 PESYVQVSLQMP
-424 ESTVMTAYQLPA
+424 ENTVMTAYQLPA
-436 AEGEEA
+436 EDGEEA
-442 SDFYVFYAVNQDGT
+442 SDFYIFYGVNQDGT

-488 ELQSEYDELSRKYKD
+488 ALQSEYDELSKKYKD

-510 MIAVIIFVLAV
+510 MIAVLIFVLAI
-521 AVVIGLNIIFFG
+521 AVVIILNIVLFG

-540 ELIEDDNVELEDAEY
+540 ELLDDDDSENEESEY
-555 DEDTDEDLD
+555 ESDE
-564 EDEVEDTENDKKH
+564 EDEFVEKSPEAPMKNAEN
-577 FFGKFHGLRKKRN
+577 
-590 NADDFLMDEDED
+590 
-602 FSENQIKKN
+602 
-611 STQADITIIG
+611 
-621 TQPEISQE
+621 
-629 KTIDLVLD
+629 
-637 EPSQEKTKKAEKI
+637 TKKASKAGQTARTNKAGKPKKAE
-650 ESERAKVKE
+650 E
-659 TKDAEDDDYFD
+659 TEEAQEFEEDEDDYFD

-689 NDYEDEFPAPVK
+689 NDYEDEIPSPSK
-701 KTVTEQTSEKK
+701 KPVTEEMSEKK
-712 SSEENQK
+712 SPIENEKMDVPQ
-719 TQPEKNET
+719 KNE
-727 SVKKEKGLEVFD
+727 KGMEVFD

>member
-23 MHAQAASGKTTIAV
+23 MHAKAASGKTTIAV
-37 SSGSI
+37 SAGSL

-59 DSAYA
+59 DSAY
-64 NMVLT
+64 
-69 YDAGILEFVSCTAT
+69 DAGILEFVSCNAT

-89 SISVANDSF
+89 SISVASDSF

-114 SATDGVIFST
+114 SATDGVIYGT
-124 AEELDSMAGSSTSV
+124 EEELDSMAGSSTSV
-138 TVNNEAAGS
+138 TVKNEAAGS
-147 STGNNSSAGT
+147 NTGNNS
-157 TGGNSAGTGSNNNT
+157 NT

-236 NTNLAVGANVVKI
+236 NTNLAVGANVVQI

-262 ITVTRQAAGNAG
+262 ITVTRQAAG
-274 TTGCETTTT
+274 TTGSETTTT
-283 GGENGDS
+283 GS
-290 ENGDAETPEDTEEVP
+290 ENGDDGNGDSETPEDTEEVDT
-305 ATETPAS
+305 TETPVSA
-312 QADVVINDTTYH
+312 ADVVINNTTYH
-324 ISDSFTEEQIPADF
+324 IADNFTEEQIPADF
-338 TEATVQ
+338 TEATVN

-353 TFNKGTISLIY
+353 TFDKGTISLIY
-364 LETDNVDSTIGR
+364 LETDNVDATTGR

-390 MKFTSGESS
+390 MKFTAGESS

-412 PDSYVQVSLQMP
+412 PESYVQVSLQMP
-424 ESTVMTAYQLPA
+424 ENTVMTAYQLPV
-436 AEGEEA
+436 EDGEEA
-442 SDFYVFYAVNQDGT
+442 SDFYIFYGVNQDGT

-488 ELQSEYDELSRKYKD
+488 ALQSEYDELSKKYKD

-510 MIAVIIFVLAV
+510 MIAVLIFVLAI
-521 AVVIGLNIIFFG
+521 AVVIILNIVLFG

-540 ELIEDDNVELEDAEY
+540 ELLEDNDSENEESEY
-555 DEDTDEDLD
+555 ESDE
-564 EDEVEDTENDKKH
+564 EDEFVEKSPEAPMKNAEN
-577 FFGKFHGLRKKRN
+577 
-590 NADDFLMDEDED
+590 
-602 FSENQIKKN
+602 
-611 STQADITIIG
+611 
-621 TQPEISQE
+621 
-629 KTIDLVLD
+629 
-637 EPSQEKTKKAEKI
+637 TKKASKAGQTARTNKAGKPKKAE
-650 ESERAKVKE
+650 E
-659 TKDAEDDDYFD
+659 TEEAQEFEEDEDDYFD

-689 NDYEDEFPAPVK
+689 NDYEDEIPSQSK
-701 KTVTEQTSEKK
+701 KPVTEETSEKE
-712 SSEENQK
+712 SSTENVKMDEQ
-719 TQPEKNET
+719 QKNET
-727 SVKKEKGLEVFD
+727 SIKNEKGLEVFD

>member
-23 MHAQAASGKTTIAV
+23 MHAKAASGKTTIAV
-37 SSGSI
+37 SAGSL

-69 YDAGILEFVSCTAT
+69 YDAGILEFVSCNAT

-89 SISVANDSF
+89 SISVASDSF
-98 SVTLKAIS
+98 SVTLKAIA

-138 TVNNEAAGS
+138 TVKNEAAGS
-147 STGNNSSAGT
+147 NTGNNSSAGNN
-157 TGGNSAGTGSNNNT
+157 GSSGSNGNAGNGSSSGTGSNNNT
-171 GSNTNTAALSA
+171 GSNTAALSA

-208 ATVDNSVTSIAV
+208 AAVDNSVTSIAV

-227 KATIESVTG
+227 KATVESVTG

-262 ITVTRQAAGNAG
+262 ITVTRQAAG
-274 TTGCETTTT
+274 TTGSETTTT
-283 GGENGDS
+283 GGENGDDG
-290 ENGDAETPEDTEEVP
+290 NGDSETPEDTEEVD
-305 ATETPAS
+305 ATETPVSA
-312 QADVVINDTTYH
+312 ADVVINNTTYH
-324 ISDSFTEEQIPADF
+324 IADNFTEEQIPADF
-338 TEATVQ
+338 TEATVN

-353 TFNKGTISLIY
+353 TFDKGTISLIY
-364 LETDNVDSTIGR
+364 LETDNVDATTGR

-390 MKFTSGESS
+390 MKFTAGESS

-488 ELQSEYDELSRKYKD
+488 ALQSEYDELSKKYKD

-510 MIAVIIFVLAV
+510 MIAVLIFVLAI
-521 AVVIGLNIIFFG
+521 AVVIILNIVLFG

-540 ELIEDDNVELEDAEY
+540 ELLEDDDSENEESEY
-555 DEDTDEDLD
+555 ESDE
-564 EDEVEDTENDKKH
+564 EDEFVEKSPEAPMKNAEN
-577 FFGKFHGLRKKRN
+577 
-590 NADDFLMDEDED
+590 
-602 FSENQIKKN
+602 
-611 STQADITIIG
+611 
-621 TQPEISQE
+621 
-629 KTIDLVLD
+629 
-637 EPSQEKTKKAEKI
+637 TKKASKAGQTARTNKAGKPKKAE
-650 ESERAKVKE
+650 E
-659 TKDAEDDDYFD
+659 TEEAQEFEEDEDDYFD

-689 NDYEDEFPAPVK
+689 NDYEDEIPSQSK
-701 KTVTEQTSEKK
+701 KPVTEETSEKE
-712 SSEENQK
+712 SSTENVKMDEQ
-719 TQPEKNET
+719 QKNET
-727 SVKKEKGLEVFD
+727 SIKNEKGLEVFD

>member
-1 MKKKLGVIITLL
+1 MESKMKKKLGVIITLL

-23 MHAQAASGKTTIAV
+23 MHAKAASGKTTIAV
-37 SSGSI
+37 SAGSL

-69 YDAGILEFVSCTAT
+69 YDAGILEFVSCNAT

-89 SISVANDSF
+89 SISVASDSF

-114 SATDGVIFST
+114 SATDGVIYGT
-124 AEELDSMAGSSTSV
+124 EEELDSMAGSSTSV
-138 TVNNEAAGS
+138 TVKNEAAG
-147 STGNNSSAGT
+147 
-157 TGGNSAGTGSNNNT
+157 GNSTNNGSSGSNGNAGNGSSSGTGSNNNT

-208 ATVDNSVTSIAV
+208 AAVDNSVTSIAV

-227 KATIESVTG
+227 KATVESVTG

-262 ITVTRQAAGNAG
+262 ITVTRQAAG
-274 TTGCETTTT
+274 TTGSETTTT
-283 GGENGDS
+283 GGENGDDG
-290 ENGDAETPEDTEEVP
+290 NGDSETPEDTEEVDT
-305 ATETPAS
+305 TETPVSA
-312 QADVVINDTTYH
+312 ADVVINNTTYH
-324 ISDSFTEEQIPADF
+324 IADNFTEEQIPADF
-338 TEATVQ
+338 TEATVN

-353 TFNKGTISLIY
+353 TFDKGTISLIY
-364 LETDNVDSTIGR
+364 LETDNVDATTGR

-390 MKFTSGESS
+390 MKFTAGESS

-412 PDSYVQVSLQMP
+412 PESYVQVSLQMP
-424 ESTVMTAYQLPA
+424 ENTVMTAYQLPV
-436 AEGEEA
+436 EDGEEA
-442 SDFYVFYAVNQDGT
+442 SDFYIFYGVNQDGT

-488 ELQSEYDELSRKYKD
+488 ALQSQYDELSKKYKD

-510 MIAVIIFVLAV
+510 MIAVLIFVLAI
-521 AVVIGLNIIFFG
+521 AVVIILNIMLFG

-540 ELIEDDNVELEDAEY
+540 ELLEDDNVELEDAEY
-555 DEDTDEDLD
+555 DEDID
-564 EDEVEDTENDKKH
+564 EDEVEDTETDKKPL
-577 FFGKFHGLRKKRN
+577 FGKFHGFRKKE
-590 NADDFLMDEDED
+590 DDSLLDEGD
-602 FSENQIKKN
+602 
-611 STQADITIIG
+611 
-621 TQPEISQE
+621 EISQE

-637 EPSQEKTKKAEKI
+637 EPSQKKTKKAEKI

-677 EEHPINRAYREW
+677 EDHPINRAYREW
-689 NDYEDEFPAPVK
+689 NDYEDEIPAPVK
-701 KTVTEQTSEKK
+701 KTVTEQTSEQK
-712 SSEENQK
+712 SSEEDQK

>member
-23 MHAQAASGKTTIAV
+23 MHAKAASGKTTIAV
-37 SSGSI
+37 SAGSL

-69 YDAGILEFVSCTAT
+69 YDAGILEFVSCNAT

-89 SISVANDSF
+89 SISVASDSF

-114 SATDGVIFST
+114 SATDGVIYGT
-124 AEELDSMAGSSTSV
+124 EEELDSMAGSSTSV
-138 TVNNEAAGS
+138 TVKNEAAGS
-147 STGNNSSAGT
+147 NTGN
-157 TGGNSAGTGSNNNT
+157 NNNT

-236 NTNLAVGANVVKI
+236 NTNLAVGANVVQI

-262 ITVTRQAAGNAG
+262 ITVTRQAAG
-274 TTGCETTTT
+274 TTGSETTTT
-283 GGENGDS
+283 GGENGDDGNVDS
-290 ENGDAETPEDTEEVP
+290 ETPEDTEEVDT
-305 ATETPAS
+305 TETPVPA
-312 QADVVINDTTYH
+312 ADVVINNTTYH
-324 ISDSFTEEQIPADF
+324 IADNFTEEQIPADF
-338 TEATVQ
+338 TEATVN
-344 FRGTECRGL
+344 FRGAECRGL

-364 LETDNVDSTIGR
+364 LETDNVDATTGR

-390 MKFTSGESS
+390 MKFTAGESS
-399 YVIPLLAPLDSVL
+399 YAIPLLAPLDSVL
-412 PDSYVQVSLQMP
+412 PESYVQVSLQMP
-424 ESTVMTAYQLPA
+424 ENTVMTAYQLPA
-436 AEGEEA
+436 EDGEEA
-442 SDFYVFYAVNQDGT
+442 SDFYIFYGVNQDGT

-488 ELQSEYDELSRKYKD
+488 ALQSEYDELSKKYKD

-510 MIAVIIFVLAV
+510 MIAVLIFVLAI
-521 AVVIGLNIIFFG
+521 AVVIILNIVLFG

-540 ELIEDDNVELEDAEY
+540 ELLEDDNVELEDAEY
-555 DEDTDEDLD
+555 DEDID
-564 EDEVEDTENDKKH
+564 EDEVEDTETDKKPL
-577 FFGKFHGLRKKRN
+577 FGKFHGFRKKE
-590 NADDFLMDEDED
+590 DDSLLDEGD
-602 FSENQIKKN
+602 
-611 STQADITIIG
+611 
-621 TQPEISQE
+621 EISQE

-677 EEHPINRAYREW
+677 EDHPINRAYREW
-689 NDYEDEFPAPVK
+689 NDYEDEIPAPVK
-701 KTVTEQTSEKK
+701 KTVTEQTSEQK
-712 SSEENQK
+712 SSEEDQK

>member
-23 MHAQAASGKTTIAV
+23 MHAKAASGKTTIAV
-37 SSGSI
+37 SASSL

-69 YDAGILEFVSCTAT
+69 YDAGILEFVSCNAT

-89 SISVANDSF
+89 SISVASDSF

-114 SATDGVIFST
+114 SATDGVIYGT
-124 AEELDSMAGSSTSV
+124 EEELDSMAGSSTSV
-138 TVNNEAAGS
+138 TVKNEAAGS
-147 STGNNSSAGT
+147 NGNAGNGSS
-157 TGGNSAGTGSNNNT
+157 SGTGSNNNT
-171 GSNTNTAALSA
+171 GSNTAALSA

-236 NTNLAVGANVVKI
+236 NTNLAVGANVVQI

-262 ITVTRQAAGNAG
+262 ITVTRQAAG
-274 TTGCETTTT
+274 TTGSETTTT
-283 GGENGDS
+283 GGENGDDG
-290 ENGDAETPEDTEEVP
+290 NGDSETPEDTEEVDT
-305 ATETPAS
+305 TETPVSA
-312 QADVVINDTTYH
+312 ADVVINNTTYH
-324 ISDSFTEEQIPADF
+324 IADNFTEEQIPADF
-338 TEATVQ
+338 TEATVN

-353 TFNKGTISLIY
+353 TFDKGTISLIY
-364 LETDNVDSTIGR
+364 LETDNVDATTGR

-390 MKFTSGESS
+390 MKFTAGESS

-488 ELQSEYDELSRKYKD
+488 ALQSEYDELSKKYKD

-510 MIAVIIFVLAV
+510 MIAVIIFVLAI
-521 AVVIGLNIIFFG
+521 AVVVILNIMLFG

-540 ELIEDDNVELEDAEY
+540 ELSEDDDPELDEPE
-555 DEDTDEDLD
+555 DEDDEAN
-564 EDEVEDTENDKKH
+564 EETETEKKPLL
-577 FFGKFHGLRKKRN
+577 GKFHGFRKKEKN
-590 NADDFLMDEDED
+590 EDE
-602 FSENQIKKN
+602 
-611 STQADITIIG
+611 
-621 TQPEISQE
+621 
-629 KTIDLVLD
+629 
-637 EPSQEKTKKAEKI
+637 
-650 ESERAKVKE
+650 
-659 TKDAEDDDYFD
+659 DDYFD

-677 EEHPINRAYREW
+677 EDHPINRAYREW
-689 NDYEDEFPAPVK
+689 NDYEDEIPSTSEK
-701 KTVTEQTSEKK
+701 SVTEEKSEKK
-712 SSEENQK
+712 SSTENEKMDVPQ
-719 TQPEKNET
+719 KNET
-727 SVKKEKGLEVFD
+727 SVKNEKGMEVFD

>member
-23 MHAQAASGKTTIAV
+23 MHAKAASGKTTIAV
-37 SSGSI
+37 SAGSL

-69 YDAGILEFVSCTAT
+69 YDAGILEFVSCNAT

-89 SISVANDSF
+89 SISVASDSF

-114 SATDGVIFST
+114 SATDGVIYGT
-124 AEELDSMAGSSTSV
+124 EEELDSMAGSSTSV
-138 TVNNEAAGS
+138 TVKNEAAGS
-147 STGNNSSAGT
+147 NTGN
-157 TGGNSAGTGSNNNT
+157 NNNT

-236 NTNLAVGANVVKI
+236 NTNLAVGANVVPI

-262 ITVTRQAAGNAG
+262 ITVTRQAAG
-274 TTGCETTTT
+274 TTGSETTTT
-283 GGENGDS
+283 GGENGDDG
-290 ENGDAETPEDTEEVP
+290 NGDSETPEDTEEVDT
-305 ATETPAS
+305 TETPVSA
-312 QADVVINDTTYH
+312 ADVVINNTTYH
-324 ISDSFTEEQIPADF
+324 IADNFTEEQIPADF
-338 TEATVQ
+338 TEATVN
-344 FRGTECRGL
+344 FRGAECRGL

-364 LETDNVDSTIGR
+364 LETDNVDATTGR

-390 MKFTSGESS
+390 MKFTAGESS

-412 PDSYVQVSLQMP
+412 PESYVQVSLQMP
-424 ESTVMTAYQLPA
+424 ENTVMTAYQLPA
-436 AEGEEA
+436 EDGEEA
-442 SDFYVFYAVNQDGT
+442 SDFYIFYGVNQDGT

-488 ELQSEYDELSRKYKD
+488 ALQSEYDELSKKYKD

-510 MIAVIIFVLAV
+510 MIAVIIFVLAI
-521 AVVIGLNIIFFG
+521 AVVIILNIVLFG

-540 ELIEDDNVELEDAEY
+540 ELLEDDDSENEESEY
-555 DEDTDEDLD
+555 ESDE
-564 EDEVEDTENDKKH
+564 EDEFVEKSPEAPMKNAEN
-577 FFGKFHGLRKKRN
+577 
-590 NADDFLMDEDED
+590 
-602 FSENQIKKN
+602 
-611 STQADITIIG
+611 
-621 TQPEISQE
+621 
-629 KTIDLVLD
+629 
-637 EPSQEKTKKAEKI
+637 TKKASKAGQTARTNKARKPKKAE
-650 ESERAKVKE
+650 E
-659 TKDAEDDDYFD
+659 TEEAQEFEEDEDDYFD

-689 NDYEDEFPAPVK
+689 NDYEDEIPSPSK
-701 KTVTEQTSEKK
+701 KPVTEEMSEKK
-712 SSEENQK
+712 SPIENEKMDVPQ
-719 TQPEKNET
+719 KNE
-727 SVKKEKGLEVFD
+727 KGMEVFD

>member
-23 MHAQAASGKTTIAV
+23 MHAKAASGKTTIAV
-37 SSGSI
+37 SAGSL

-69 YDAGILEFVSCTAT
+69 YDAGILEFVSCNAT

-89 SISVANDSF
+89 SISVASDSF
-98 SVTLKAIS
+98 SVTLKAIA

-138 TVNNEAAGS
+138 TVKNEAAG
-147 STGNNSSAGT
+147 
-157 TGGNSAGTGSNNNT
+157 GNSTNNGSSGSNGNAGNGSSSGTGSNNNT

-208 ATVDNSVTSIAV
+208 AAVDNSVTSIAV

-227 KATIESVTG
+227 KATVESVTG

-262 ITVTRQAAGNAG
+262 ITVTRQAAG
-274 TTGCETTTT
+274 TTGSETTTT
-283 GGENGDS
+283 GGENGDDG
-290 ENGDAETPEDTEEVP
+290 NGDSETPEDTEEVDT
-305 ATETPAS
+305 TETPVSA
-312 QADVVINDTTYH
+312 ADVVINNTTYH
-324 ISDSFTEEQIPADF
+324 IADNFTEEQIPADF
-338 TEATVQ
+338 TEATVN

-353 TFNKGTISLIY
+353 TFDKGTISLIY
-364 LETDNVDSTIGR
+364 LETDNVDATTGR

-382 TRDVVYDF
+382 TRDVAYDF
-390 MKFTSGESS
+390 MKFTAGESS
-399 YVIPLLAPLDSVL
+399 YAIPLLAPLDSVL
-412 PDSYVQVSLQMP
+412 PESYVQVSLQMP
-424 ESTVMTAYQLPA
+424 ENTVMTAYQLPV
-436 AEGEEA
+436 EDGEEA
-442 SDFYVFYAVNQDGT
+442 SDFYIFYGVNQDGT

-488 ELQSEYDELSRKYKD
+488 ALQSEYDELSKKYKD

-510 MIAVIIFVLAV
+510 MIAVLIFVLAI
-521 AVVIGLNIIFFG
+521 AVVIILNIMLFG

-540 ELIEDDNVELEDAEY
+540 ELSEDDDSENEESEY
-555 DEDTDEDLD
+555 ESDE
-564 EDEVEDTENDKKH
+564 EDEFVEKSPEAPMKNAEN
-577 FFGKFHGLRKKRN
+577 
-590 NADDFLMDEDED
+590 
-602 FSENQIKKN
+602 
-611 STQADITIIG
+611 
-621 TQPEISQE
+621 
-629 KTIDLVLD
+629 
-637 EPSQEKTKKAEKI
+637 TKKASKAGQTARTNKAGKPKKAE
-650 ESERAKVKE
+650 E
-659 TKDAEDDDYFD
+659 TEEAQEFEEDEDDYFD

-689 NDYEDEFPAPVK
+689 NDYEDEIPSQSK
-701 KTVTEQTSEKK
+701 KPVTEETSEKE
-712 SSEENQK
+712 SSTENVKMDEQ
-719 TQPEKNET
+719 QKNET
-727 SVKKEKGLEVFD
+727 SIKNEKGLEVFD

>member
-23 MHAQAASGKTTIAV
+23 MHAKAASGKTTIAV
-37 SSGSI
+37 SAGSL

-69 YDAGILEFVSCTAT
+69 YDAGILEFVSCNAT

-89 SISVANDSF
+89 SISVASDSF

-114 SATDGVIFST
+114 SATDGVIYGT
-124 AEELDSMAGSSTSV
+124 EEELDSMAGSSTSV
-138 TVNNEAAGS
+138 TVKNEAAGS
-147 STGNNSSAGT
+147 NTGN
-157 TGGNSAGTGSNNNT
+157 NNNT

-236 NTNLAVGANVVKI
+236 NTNLAVGANVVQI

-262 ITVTRQAAGNAG
+262 ITVTRQAAG
-274 TTGCETTTT
+274 TTGSETTTT
-283 GGENGDS
+283 GGENGDDGNVDS
-290 ENGDAETPEDTEEVP
+290 ETPEDTEEVDT
-305 ATETPAS
+305 TETPVSA
-312 QADVVINDTTYH
+312 ADVVINNTTYH
-324 ISDSFTEEQIPADF
+324 IADNFTEEQIPSDF
-338 TEATVQ
+338 TEATVN
-344 FRGTECRGL
+344 FRGAECRGL

-364 LETDNVDSTIGR
+364 LETDNVDATTGR

-390 MKFTSGESS
+390 MKFTAGESS
-399 YVIPLLAPLDSVL
+399 YAIPLLAPLDSVL
-412 PDSYVQVSLQMP
+412 PESYVQVSLQMP
-424 ESTVMTAYQLPA
+424 ENTVMTAYQLPA
-436 AEGEEA
+436 EDGEEA
-442 SDFYVFYAVNQDGT
+442 SDFYIFYGVNQDGT

-488 ELQSEYDELSRKYKD
+488 ALQGEYDELSKKYKD

-510 MIAVIIFVLAV
+510 MIAVIIFVLAI
-521 AVVIGLNIIFFG
+521 AVVIILNIVLFG

-540 ELIEDDNVELEDAEY
+540 ELLEDNDSENEESEY
-555 DEDTDEDLD
+555 ESDE
-564 EDEVEDTENDKKH
+564 EDEFVEKSPEAPMKNAEN
-577 FFGKFHGLRKKRN
+577 
-590 NADDFLMDEDED
+590 
-602 FSENQIKKN
+602 
-611 STQADITIIG
+611 
-621 TQPEISQE
+621 
-629 KTIDLVLD
+629 
-637 EPSQEKTKKAEKI
+637 TKKASKAGQTARTNKAGKPKKAE
-650 ESERAKVKE
+650 E
-659 TKDAEDDDYFD
+659 TEEAQEFEEDEDDYFD

-689 NDYEDEFPAPVK
+689 NDYEDEIPSQSK
-701 KTVTEQTSEKK
+701 KPVTEETSEKE
-712 SSEENQK
+712 SSTENVKMDEQ
-719 TQPEKNET
+719 QKNET
-727 SVKKEKGLEVFD
+727 SIKNEKGLEVFD